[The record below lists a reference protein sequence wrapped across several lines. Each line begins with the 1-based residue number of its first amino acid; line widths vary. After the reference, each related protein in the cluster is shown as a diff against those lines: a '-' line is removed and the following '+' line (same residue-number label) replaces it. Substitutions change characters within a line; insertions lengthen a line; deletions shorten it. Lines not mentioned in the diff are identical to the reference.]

1 MRVNTIKKII
11 AAILAAVLCFGVLP
25 SRSFFNT
32 LSAVVKA
39 ANADSLNEAY
49 ADGTSLMPIG
59 PAFTVDTLLS
69 WEPTNDPDSDYSRS
83 VVPLADRYTGF
94 TVNDYAN
101 PDAKLMVC
109 SLANS
114 KHDATNAQGQES
126 FSSYAFNYWQYATS
140 FVYWSGS
147 KRGQV
152 VVPTGEFTDAAHTNG
167 VPVMGTIF
175 FDWGGNSSV
184 VENFV
189 RNYRSVA
196 DKLIEVMEY
205 YGFDGYFFNEETAVD
220 YTTAGNLRSMIAYMR
235 QQRPNMLIGW
245 YDSITDSGNLSY
257 QDAVNGSNS
266 GWVSAGV
273 NEFFMNYNWT
283 TQDVNTTVSTM
294 QGLGKSQY
302 EAFAGLDVQQNC
314 MNTNFSSNYLL
325 NNNNNK
331 LKLSLALYCPNSTM
345 GLSGD
350 GADFHEV
357 ERQFYVNGGDPR
369 STSSS
374 GWAGMSRFFADHT
387 TIISA
392 PFVTNFNSG
401 HGKAFYIDGVKSRDA
416 EWSYQSV
423 QDVMPTWTWII
434 DSNGQKL
441 SGAYDFEDAYNGGSS
456 IKFYGSLTANK
467 PNNIML
473 YSTNLD
479 INGSTNI
486 AVTAKN
492 DRGLMKL
499 VAYYGDSST
508 SSYANCQKATFALD
522 ASSGGWTTS
531 NVSLASLSGK
541 KLYAIGFE
549 IGGTSNVSDYQVNIG
564 RLAVTDSEAAA
575 ASASNARLEEIIYL
589 DAYTAEAR
597 IKWNGNNASTYEI
610 YRLNADGTRTL
621 IMETP
626 NTAYYIPNL
635 VRNDDQADVTIEVV
649 PVNANGVRGESSR
662 FTIDW
667 PYENGDTEK
676 LSDVT
681 VPVNI
686 CPLAEVT
693 GYSAQNDGEPASKA
707 IDGTSE
713 NGSKWCATNAQ
724 SGWMTIKLDQPRTIK
739 RIRIE
744 HAEYGGEAQNMNT
757 IAFSVQYKSGNNWVT
772 AYSTNNNS
780 SAVTD
785 ELITPV
791 TAQEWRLY
799 ISNSGSSAWGAIR
812 IYEWQMFETT
822 ERNRTDIV
830 LMKFASAKNNKGASD
845 TFSLTHAP
853 TGSTVRLYLR
863 DANGNY
869 TQIAS
874 KEAQS
879 STVSFTGLDYGS
891 DAGRVFYTVQEG
903 KQEESI
909 KLSTAFDAEPGAV
922 KYSITVVQ
930 PANGTVS
937 ASATSATAGTTVK
950 LTATP
955 AEGYTLDYFTL
966 DGARINGDT
975 FIMPA
980 RNVEVSAVF
989 TANAYS
995 ITVVQPTGGTVSA
1008 SATSATAGTTVKLTA
1023 TPAEGYTLDYFTLDG
1038 ARINGNTFSMPARN
1052 VEVSAVFTAN
1062 AYSIT
1067 VVQPTGGTVSA
1078 STTSA
1083 AAGTTIELTATPAE
1097 GYTLDYFTLD
1107 GERING
1113 DTFSMP
1119 ARNVEVSAVF
1129 TANAYSITV
1138 VQPTGGTVSASATS
1152 ATAGTTVKLTA
1163 TPAEGYTLD
1172 YFTLD
1177 GARINGDTFIM
1188 PARNV
1193 EVSAVFTANAYSIT
1207 VVQPTGGTV
1216 SASATSATAGTT
1228 VKLTATP
1235 AEGYTL
1241 DYFTLDGARING
1253 DTFIMPARNVEV
1265 SAVFTANA
1273 YSITVVQ
1280 PTGGTVS
1287 ASATSA
1293 TAGTT
1298 VKLTA
1303 TPAEGYTLDYFTL
1316 DGARINGDTF
1326 IMPARNVEVSA
1337 VFTANAYSITVVQP
1351 AGGTVS
1357 ASKLSAFFGEAVEL
1371 TAVPDEGYELSHYVV
1386 NGAANNGGTFTM
1398 PARDVIVTAVFTKV
1412 AEPSVNLALNA
1423 TIYYSNKKYP
1433 DYAKNGPQHAFDGK
1447 MSDREADKW
1456 HASGVNGWV
1465 AFDIHTPV
1473 ANPILKIYHAGSAG
1487 ENSNL
1492 NTSSWDVY
1500 ILNERYLTEEAYFN
1514 MDRSTQNRVCQIAW
1528 FWKRIHVTTG
1538 NTADISIDHID
1549 MPEARRLFKIN
1560 MRKTNQT
1567 GYPYYLN
1574 VYEIEMYAGN

>member
-205 YGFDGYFFNEETAVD
+205 YGFDGYFFNEETGVD

-257 QDAVNGSNS
+257 QDAVNGYNS

-294 QGLGKSQY
+294 QNLGKSQY

-325 NNNNNK
+325 NNSNK

-499 VAYYGDSST
+499 VAYYGDSNT

-575 ASASNARLEEIIYL
+575 ASVNNARLEEIIYL

-597 IKWNGNNASTYEI
+597 IKWNGNNASSYEI

-693 GYSAQNDGEPASKA
+693 GYSAQNDGEPAWKA

-713 NGSKWCATNAQ
+713 NGSKWCATNAR

-744 HAEYGGEAQNMNT
+744 HAQYGGEAQDMNT

-791 TAQEWRLY
+791 TAQEWRLD

-922 KYSITVVQ
+922 KYSINVVQ
-930 PANGTVS
+930 PANGSVA
-937 ASATSATAGTTVK
+937 ASATFATAGTTIE

-966 DGARINGDT
+966 DGERINGDT

-1008 SATSATAGTTVKLTA
+1008 S
-1023 TPAEGYTLDYFTLDG
+1023 
-1038 ARINGNTFSMPARN
+1038 
-1052 VEVSAVFTAN
+1052 
-1062 AYSIT
+1062 
-1067 VVQPTGGTVSA
+1067 
-1078 STTSA
+1078 
-1083 AAGTTIELTATPAE
+1083 
-1097 GYTLDYFTLD
+1097 
-1107 GERING
+1107 
-1113 DTFSMP
+1113 
-1119 ARNVEVSAVF
+1119 
-1129 TANAYSITV
+1129 
-1138 VQPTGGTVSASATS
+1138 
-1152 ATAGTTVKLTA
+1152 
-1163 TPAEGYTLD
+1163 
-1172 YFTLD
+1172 
-1177 GARINGDTFIM
+1177 
-1188 PARNV
+1188 
-1193 EVSAVFTANAYSIT
+1193 
-1207 VVQPTGGTV
+1207 
-1216 SASATSATAGTT
+1216 
-1228 VKLTATP
+1228 
-1235 AEGYTL
+1235 
-1241 DYFTLDGARING
+1241 
-1253 DTFIMPARNVEV
+1253 
-1265 SAVFTANA
+1265 
-1273 YSITVVQ
+1273 
-1280 PTGGTVS
+1280 
-1287 ASATSA
+1287 
-1293 TAGTT
+1293 
-1298 VKLTA
+1298 
-1303 TPAEGYTLDYFTL
+1303 
-1316 DGARINGDTF
+1316 
-1326 IMPARNVEVSA
+1326 
-1337 VFTANAYSITVVQP
+1337 
-1351 AGGTVS
+1351 
-1357 ASKLSAFFGEAVEL
+1357 KLSAFFGEAVEL

-1386 NGAANNGGTFTM
+1386 NGAANSGGTFTM

-1423 TIYYSNKKYP
+1423 TIYYFNKKYP

-1447 MSDREADKW
+1447 MSDPEADKW

-1473 ANPILKIYHAGSAG
+1473 ANPILKIYHAGSAD
-1487 ENSNL
+1487 EDSNL

-1567 GYPYYLN
+1567 GYPYHLN

>member
-175 FDWGGNSSV
+175 FDWNGDSSV

-205 YGFDGYFFNEETAVD
+205 YGFDGYFFNEETGVD

-257 QDAVNGSNS
+257 QDAVNGYNS

-294 QGLGKSQY
+294 QNLGKSQY

-314 MNTNFSSNYLL
+314 MNTYFSSNYLL
-325 NNNNNK
+325 NNSNK

-508 SSYANCQKATFALD
+508 SSYANCQKVTFALD

-541 KLYAIGFE
+541 KLYALGFE

-597 IKWNGNNASTYEI
+597 IKWNGNNASSYEI

-693 GYSAQNDGEPASKA
+693 GYSAQNDGEPAWKA

-713 NGSKWCATNAQ
+713 NGSKWCATNKQ

-772 AYSTNNNS
+772 VYSTTNNS

-930 PANGTVS
+930 PANGSVAASATSATAGTTVKLTANPAEGYTLDYFTLDGERINGDTFIMPARNVEVS
-937 ASATSATAGTTVK
+937 AVFTANAYSITVVQPTGGSVAASATSATAGTTVK

-995 ITVVQPTGGTVSA
+995 ITVVQPTNGMVAA
-1008 SATSATAGTTVKLTA
+1008 SATSATAGTTVELTA
-1023 TPAEGYTLDYFTLDG
+1023 SPAEGYTLDYFTLDG
-1038 ARINGNTFSMPARN
+1038 ERINGNTFSMPARN

-1067 VVQPTGGTVSA
+1067 VVQPT
-1078 STTSA
+1078 
-1083 AAGTTIELTATPAE
+1083 
-1097 GYTLDYFTLD
+1097 
-1107 GERING
+1107 
-1113 DTFSMP
+1113 
-1119 ARNVEVSAVF
+1119 
-1129 TANAYSITV
+1129 
-1138 VQPTGGTVSASATS
+1138 
-1152 ATAGTTVKLTA
+1152 
-1163 TPAEGYTLD
+1163 
-1172 YFTLD
+1172 
-1177 GARINGDTFIM
+1177 
-1188 PARNV
+1188 
-1193 EVSAVFTANAYSIT
+1193 
-1207 VVQPTGGTV
+1207 
-1216 SASATSATAGTT
+1216 
-1228 VKLTATP
+1228 
-1235 AEGYTL
+1235 
-1241 DYFTLDGARING
+1241 
-1253 DTFIMPARNVEV
+1253 
-1265 SAVFTANA
+1265 
-1273 YSITVVQ
+1273 
-1280 PTGGTVS
+1280 
-1287 ASATSA
+1287 
-1293 TAGTT
+1293 
-1298 VKLTA
+1298 
-1303 TPAEGYTLDYFTL
+1303 
-1316 DGARINGDTF
+1316 
-1326 IMPARNVEVSA
+1326 
-1337 VFTANAYSITVVQP
+1337 
-1351 AGGTVS
+1351 GGTVS

-1423 TIYYSNKKYP
+1423 TVYYSNKKYP

-1456 HASGVNGWV
+1456 HASGINGWV

-1487 ENSNL
+1487 EDSNL

-1567 GYPYYLN
+1567 GYPYHLN

>member
-1 MRVNTIKKII
+1 M
-11 AAILAAVLCFGVLP
+11 IL
-25 SRSFFNT
+25 N
-32 LSAVVKA
+32 
-39 ANADSLNEAY
+39 
-49 ADGTSLMPIG
+49 
-59 PAFTVDTLLS
+59 
-69 WEPTNDPDSDYSRS
+69 
-83 VVPLADRYTGF
+83 
-94 TVNDYAN
+94 
-101 PDAKLMVC
+101 
-109 SLANS
+109 
-114 KHDATNAQGQES
+114 
-126 FSSYAFNYWQYATS
+126 S
-140 FVYWSGS
+140 FV
-147 KRGQV
+147 
-152 VVPTGEFTDAAHTNG
+152 
-167 VPVMGTIF
+167 
-175 FDWGGNSSV
+175 
-184 VENFV
+184 
-189 RNYRSVA
+189 
-196 DKLIEVMEY
+196 
-205 YGFDGYFFNEETAVD
+205 
-220 YTTAGNLRSMIAYMR
+220 
-235 QQRPNMLIGW
+235 
-245 YDSITDSGNLSY
+245 
-257 QDAVNGSNS
+257 
-266 GWVSAGV
+266 
-273 NEFFMNYNWT
+273 
-283 TQDVNTTVSTM
+283 TV
-294 QGLGKSQY
+294 
-302 EAFAGLDVQQNC
+302 
-314 MNTNFSSNYLL
+314 
-325 NNNNNK
+325 
-331 LKLSLALYCPNSTM
+331 
-345 GLSGD
+345 
-350 GADFHEV
+350 
-357 ERQFYVNGGDPR
+357 
-369 STSSS
+369 
-374 GWAGMSRFFADHT
+374 
-387 TIISA
+387 
-392 PFVTNFNSG
+392 
-401 HGKAFYIDGVKSRDA
+401 
-416 EWSYQSV
+416 
-423 QDVMPTWTWII
+423 
-434 DSNGQKL
+434 
-441 SGAYDFEDAYNGGSS
+441 
-456 IKFYGSLTANK
+456 
-467 PNNIML
+467 
-473 YSTNLD
+473 
-479 INGSTNI
+479 
-486 AVTAKN
+486 
-492 DRGLMKL
+492 
-499 VAYYGDSST
+499 
-508 SSYANCQKATFALD
+508 
-522 ASSGGWTTS
+522 
-531 NVSLASLSGK
+531 
-541 KLYAIGFE
+541 
-549 IGGTSNVSDYQVNIG
+549 YQVNIG

-635 VRNDDQADVTIEVV
+635 VRNDDQADVTVEVV

-693 GYSAQNDGEPASKA
+693 GYSAQNDGEPAWKA

-713 NGSKWCATNAQ
+713 NGSKWCATNKQ

-744 HAEYGGEAQNMNT
+744 HAEYGGESQDMNT

-772 AYSTNNNS
+772 VYSTNSNS

-799 ISNSGSSAWGAIR
+799 INNSGSSAWGAIR
-812 IYEWQMFETT
+812 IYEWQMFEST
-822 ERNRTDIV
+822 ERERSDIV

-930 PANGTVS
+930 PTGGSVA

-950 LTATP
+950 LTANP

-966 DGARINGDT
+966 DGERINGDT
-975 FIMPA
+975 FTMPA

-1008 SATSATAGTTVKLTA
+1008 SATSATAGTTIELTA

-1038 ARINGNTFSMPARN
+1038 ARINGN
-1052 VEVSAVFTAN
+1052 
-1062 AYSIT
+1062 
-1067 VVQPTGGTVSA
+1067 
-1078 STTSA
+1078 
-1083 AAGTTIELTATPAE
+1083 
-1097 GYTLDYFTLD
+1097 
-1107 GERING
+1107 
-1113 DTFSMP
+1113 
-1119 ARNVEVSAVF
+1119 
-1129 TANAYSITV
+1129 
-1138 VQPTGGTVSASATS
+1138 
-1152 ATAGTTVKLTA
+1152 
-1163 TPAEGYTLD
+1163 
-1172 YFTLD
+1172 
-1177 GARINGDTFIM
+1177 TFIM

-1207 VVQPTGGTV
+1207 VVQPT
-1216 SASATSATAGTT
+1216 
-1228 VKLTATP
+1228 
-1235 AEGYTL
+1235 
-1241 DYFTLDGARING
+1241 
-1253 DTFIMPARNVEV
+1253 
-1265 SAVFTANA
+1265 
-1273 YSITVVQ
+1273 
-1280 PTGGTVS
+1280 
-1287 ASATSA
+1287 
-1293 TAGTT
+1293 
-1298 VKLTA
+1298 
-1303 TPAEGYTLDYFTL
+1303 
-1316 DGARINGDTF
+1316 
-1326 IMPARNVEVSA
+1326 
-1337 VFTANAYSITVVQP
+1337 
-1351 AGGTVS
+1351 GGTVS

-1447 MSDREADKW
+1447 MSDPEADKW

-1487 ENSNL
+1487 EASNL

-1528 FWKRIHVTTG
+1528 FWKRVHVTTG
-1538 NTADISIDHID
+1538 NTADISVDHID

-1567 GYPYYLN
+1567 GYPYHLN

>member
-1 MRVNTIKKII
+1 M
-11 AAILAAVLCFGVLP
+11 IL
-25 SRSFFNT
+25 N
-32 LSAVVKA
+32 
-39 ANADSLNEAY
+39 
-49 ADGTSLMPIG
+49 
-59 PAFTVDTLLS
+59 
-69 WEPTNDPDSDYSRS
+69 
-83 VVPLADRYTGF
+83 
-94 TVNDYAN
+94 
-101 PDAKLMVC
+101 
-109 SLANS
+109 
-114 KHDATNAQGQES
+114 
-126 FSSYAFNYWQYATS
+126 S
-140 FVYWSGS
+140 FV
-147 KRGQV
+147 
-152 VVPTGEFTDAAHTNG
+152 
-167 VPVMGTIF
+167 
-175 FDWGGNSSV
+175 
-184 VENFV
+184 
-189 RNYRSVA
+189 
-196 DKLIEVMEY
+196 
-205 YGFDGYFFNEETAVD
+205 
-220 YTTAGNLRSMIAYMR
+220 
-235 QQRPNMLIGW
+235 
-245 YDSITDSGNLSY
+245 
-257 QDAVNGSNS
+257 
-266 GWVSAGV
+266 
-273 NEFFMNYNWT
+273 
-283 TQDVNTTVSTM
+283 TV
-294 QGLGKSQY
+294 
-302 EAFAGLDVQQNC
+302 
-314 MNTNFSSNYLL
+314 
-325 NNNNNK
+325 
-331 LKLSLALYCPNSTM
+331 
-345 GLSGD
+345 
-350 GADFHEV
+350 
-357 ERQFYVNGGDPR
+357 
-369 STSSS
+369 
-374 GWAGMSRFFADHT
+374 
-387 TIISA
+387 
-392 PFVTNFNSG
+392 
-401 HGKAFYIDGVKSRDA
+401 
-416 EWSYQSV
+416 
-423 QDVMPTWTWII
+423 
-434 DSNGQKL
+434 
-441 SGAYDFEDAYNGGSS
+441 
-456 IKFYGSLTANK
+456 
-467 PNNIML
+467 
-473 YSTNLD
+473 
-479 INGSTNI
+479 
-486 AVTAKN
+486 
-492 DRGLMKL
+492 
-499 VAYYGDSST
+499 
-508 SSYANCQKATFALD
+508 
-522 ASSGGWTTS
+522 
-531 NVSLASLSGK
+531 
-541 KLYAIGFE
+541 
-549 IGGTSNVSDYQVNIG
+549 YQVNIG

-693 GYSAQNDGEPASKA
+693 GYSAQNDGEPAWKA

-713 NGSKWCATNAQ
+713 NGSKWCATNKQ

-744 HAEYGGEAQNMNT
+744 HAQYGGEAEDMNT

-772 AYSTNNNS
+772 VYSTNNNS

-922 KYSITVVQ
+922 KYSINVVQ
-930 PANGTVS
+930 PANGSVA

-950 LTATP
+950 LTA
-955 AEGYTLDYFTL
+955 
-966 DGARINGDT
+966 
-975 FIMPA
+975 
-980 RNVEVSAVF
+980 S
-989 TANAYS
+989 
-995 ITVVQPTGGTVSA
+995 
-1008 SATSATAGTTVKLTA
+1008 
-1023 TPAEGYTLDYFTLDG
+1023 
-1038 ARINGNTFSMPARN
+1038 
-1052 VEVSAVFTAN
+1052 
-1062 AYSIT
+1062 
-1067 VVQPTGGTVSA
+1067 
-1078 STTSA
+1078 
-1083 AAGTTIELTATPAE
+1083 
-1097 GYTLDYFTLD
+1097 
-1107 GERING
+1107 
-1113 DTFSMP
+1113 
-1119 ARNVEVSAVF
+1119 
-1129 TANAYSITV
+1129 
-1138 VQPTGGTVSASATS
+1138 
-1152 ATAGTTVKLTA
+1152 
-1163 TPAEGYTLD
+1163 
-1172 YFTLD
+1172 
-1177 GARINGDTFIM
+1177 
-1188 PARNV
+1188 
-1193 EVSAVFTANAYSIT
+1193 
-1207 VVQPTGGTV
+1207 
-1216 SASATSATAGTT
+1216 
-1228 VKLTATP
+1228 
-1235 AEGYTL
+1235 
-1241 DYFTLDGARING
+1241 
-1253 DTFIMPARNVEV
+1253 
-1265 SAVFTANA
+1265 
-1273 YSITVVQ
+1273 
-1280 PTGGTVS
+1280 
-1287 ASATSA
+1287 
-1293 TAGTT
+1293 
-1298 VKLTA
+1298 
-1303 TPAEGYTLDYFTL
+1303 PAEGYTLDYFTL

-1351 AGGTVS
+1351 ANGTVS

-1447 MSDREADKW
+1447 MSDPEADKW
-1456 HASGVNGWV
+1456 HASGINGWV

-1473 ANPILKIYHAGSAG
+1473 ANPILKIYHAGYAG
-1487 ENSNL
+1487 EGSDL

>member
-11 AAILAAVLCFGVLP
+11 AAILAAVFCFGVLP

-235 QQRPNMLIGW
+235 QKRPDMLIGW

-294 QGLGKSQY
+294 QNLGKSQY

-325 NNNNNK
+325 NNSNK

-369 STSSS
+369 NTSSS

-522 ASSGGWTTS
+522 ASSGSWTTS

-597 IKWNGNNASTYEI
+597 IKWNGNNASSYEI

-693 GYSAQNDGEPASKA
+693 GYSAQNDGEPAWKA

-713 NGSKWCATNAQ
+713 NGSKWCATNKQ

-744 HAEYGGEAQNMNT
+744 HAEYGGEAQDMNT

-772 AYSTNNNS
+772 VYSTNNNS

-922 KYSITVVQ
+922 KYSINVVQ
-930 PANGTVS
+930 PANGSVA
-937 ASATSATAGTTVK
+937 ASATSAAAGTTIE
-950 LTATP
+950 LTANP

-1008 SATSATAGTTVKLTA
+1008 S
-1023 TPAEGYTLDYFTLDG
+1023 
-1038 ARINGNTFSMPARN
+1038 
-1052 VEVSAVFTAN
+1052 
-1062 AYSIT
+1062 
-1067 VVQPTGGTVSA
+1067 
-1078 STTSA
+1078 
-1083 AAGTTIELTATPAE
+1083 
-1097 GYTLDYFTLD
+1097 
-1107 GERING
+1107 
-1113 DTFSMP
+1113 
-1119 ARNVEVSAVF
+1119 
-1129 TANAYSITV
+1129 
-1138 VQPTGGTVSASATS
+1138 
-1152 ATAGTTVKLTA
+1152 
-1163 TPAEGYTLD
+1163 
-1172 YFTLD
+1172 
-1177 GARINGDTFIM
+1177 
-1188 PARNV
+1188 
-1193 EVSAVFTANAYSIT
+1193 
-1207 VVQPTGGTV
+1207 
-1216 SASATSATAGTT
+1216 
-1228 VKLTATP
+1228 
-1235 AEGYTL
+1235 
-1241 DYFTLDGARING
+1241 
-1253 DTFIMPARNVEV
+1253 
-1265 SAVFTANA
+1265 
-1273 YSITVVQ
+1273 
-1280 PTGGTVS
+1280 
-1287 ASATSA
+1287 
-1293 TAGTT
+1293 
-1298 VKLTA
+1298 
-1303 TPAEGYTLDYFTL
+1303 
-1316 DGARINGDTF
+1316 
-1326 IMPARNVEVSA
+1326 
-1337 VFTANAYSITVVQP
+1337 
-1351 AGGTVS
+1351 
-1357 ASKLSAFFGEAVEL
+1357 KLSAFFGEAVEL

-1386 NGAANNGGTFTM
+1386 NGAANSGGTFTM

-1423 TIYYSNKKYP
+1423 TIYYFNKKYP

-1447 MSDREADKW
+1447 MSDPEADKW

-1473 ANPILKIYHAGSAG
+1473 ANPILKIYHAGSAD
-1487 ENSNL
+1487 EDSNL

-1538 NTADISIDHID
+1538 NTADISVDHID

-1567 GYPYYLN
+1567 GYPYHLN

>member
-1 MRVNTIKKII
+1 
-11 AAILAAVLCFGVLP
+11 
-25 SRSFFNT
+25 
-32 LSAVVKA
+32 
-39 ANADSLNEAY
+39 
-49 ADGTSLMPIG
+49 
-59 PAFTVDTLLS
+59 
-69 WEPTNDPDSDYSRS
+69 
-83 VVPLADRYTGF
+83 
-94 TVNDYAN
+94 
-101 PDAKLMVC
+101 
-109 SLANS
+109 
-114 KHDATNAQGQES
+114 
-126 FSSYAFNYWQYATS
+126 
-140 FVYWSGS
+140 
-147 KRGQV
+147 
-152 VVPTGEFTDAAHTNG
+152 
-167 VPVMGTIF
+167 
-175 FDWGGNSSV
+175 
-184 VENFV
+184 
-189 RNYRSVA
+189 
-196 DKLIEVMEY
+196 
-205 YGFDGYFFNEETAVD
+205 
-220 YTTAGNLRSMIAYMR
+220 
-235 QQRPNMLIGW
+235 
-245 YDSITDSGNLSY
+245 
-257 QDAVNGSNS
+257 
-266 GWVSAGV
+266 
-273 NEFFMNYNWT
+273 
-283 TQDVNTTVSTM
+283 
-294 QGLGKSQY
+294 
-302 EAFAGLDVQQNC
+302 
-314 MNTNFSSNYLL
+314 
-325 NNNNNK
+325 
-331 LKLSLALYCPNSTM
+331 
-345 GLSGD
+345 
-350 GADFHEV
+350 
-357 ERQFYVNGGDPR
+357 
-369 STSSS
+369 
-374 GWAGMSRFFADHT
+374 
-387 TIISA
+387 
-392 PFVTNFNSG
+392 
-401 HGKAFYIDGVKSRDA
+401 
-416 EWSYQSV
+416 
-423 QDVMPTWTWII
+423 
-434 DSNGQKL
+434 
-441 SGAYDFEDAYNGGSS
+441 
-456 IKFYGSLTANK
+456 
-467 PNNIML
+467 ML

-499 VAYYGDSST
+499 VAYYGDSNT

-549 IGGTSNVSDYQVNIG
+549 IGGTSNVYDYQVNIG

-597 IKWNGNNASTYEI
+597 IKWNGNNASSYEI

-693 GYSAQNDGEPASKA
+693 GYSAQNDGEPAWKA

-713 NGSKWCATNAQ
+713 NGSKWCATNAR

-744 HAEYGGEAQNMNT
+744 HAQYGGEAQNMNT

-772 AYSTNNNS
+772 VYSTNNNS

-799 ISNSGSSAWGAIR
+799 INNSGSSAWGAIR
-812 IYEWQMFETT
+812 IYEWQMFEST
-822 ERNRTDIV
+822 ERERSDIV
-830 LMKFASAKNNKGASD
+830 LMKFASAKNNTGASD

-922 KYSITVVQ
+922 KYSINVVQ
-930 PANGTVS
+930 PANGSVS

-950 LTATP
+950 LTANP

-975 FIMPA
+975 FITPA

-1008 SATSATAGTTVKLTA
+1008 SATSA
-1023 TPAEGYTLDYFTLDG
+1023 
-1038 ARINGNTFSMPARN
+1038 
-1052 VEVSAVFTAN
+1052 
-1062 AYSIT
+1062 
-1067 VVQPTGGTVSA
+1067 
-1078 STTSA
+1078 
-1083 AAGTTIELTATPAE
+1083 AAGATIELTAIPAE

-1113 DTFSMP
+1113 
-1119 ARNVEVSAVF
+1119 N
-1129 TANAYSITV
+1129 
-1138 VQPTGGTVSASATS
+1138 
-1152 ATAGTTVKLTA
+1152 
-1163 TPAEGYTLD
+1163 
-1172 YFTLD
+1172 
-1177 GARINGDTFIM
+1177 TFIM

-1207 VVQPTGGTV
+1207 VVQPT
-1216 SASATSATAGTT
+1216 
-1228 VKLTATP
+1228 
-1235 AEGYTL
+1235 
-1241 DYFTLDGARING
+1241 
-1253 DTFIMPARNVEV
+1253 
-1265 SAVFTANA
+1265 
-1273 YSITVVQ
+1273 
-1280 PTGGTVS
+1280 
-1287 ASATSA
+1287 
-1293 TAGTT
+1293 
-1298 VKLTA
+1298 
-1303 TPAEGYTLDYFTL
+1303 
-1316 DGARINGDTF
+1316 
-1326 IMPARNVEVSA
+1326 
-1337 VFTANAYSITVVQP
+1337 
-1351 AGGTVS
+1351 GGTVS

-1423 TIYYSNKKYP
+1423 TVYYSNKKYP

-1456 HASGVNGWV
+1456 HASGINGWV

-1487 ENSNL
+1487 EDSNL

-1567 GYPYYLN
+1567 GYPYHLN

>member
-11 AAILAAVLCFGVLP
+11 AAILAAVFCFGVLP

-235 QQRPNMLIGW
+235 QKRPDMLIGW

-294 QGLGKSQY
+294 QNLGKSQY

-325 NNNNNK
+325 NNSNK

-369 STSSS
+369 NTSSS

-522 ASSGGWTTS
+522 ASSGSWTTS

-693 GYSAQNDGEPASKA
+693 GYSAQNDGEPAWKA

-713 NGSKWCATNAQ
+713 NGSKWCATNKQ

-744 HAEYGGEAQNMNT
+744 HAEYGGEAQDMNT

-772 AYSTNNNS
+772 VYSTNNNS

-799 ISNSGSSAWGAIR
+799 INNSGSSAWGAIR

-922 KYSITVVQ
+922 KYSINVVQ
-930 PANGTVS
+930 PANGSVA

-950 LTATP
+950 LTANP

-1008 SATSATAGTTVKLTA
+1008 SATSAAAGTTV
-1023 TPAEGYTLDYFTLDG
+1023 
-1038 ARINGNTFSMPARN
+1038 
-1052 VEVSAVFTAN
+1052 
-1062 AYSIT
+1062 
-1067 VVQPTGGTVSA
+1067 
-1078 STTSA
+1078 
-1083 AAGTTIELTATPAE
+1083 ELTATPAE

-1107 GERING
+1107 GE
-1113 DTFSMP
+1113 
-1119 ARNVEVSAVF
+1119 
-1129 TANAYSITV
+1129 
-1138 VQPTGGTVSASATS
+1138 
-1152 ATAGTTVKLTA
+1152 
-1163 TPAEGYTLD
+1163 
-1172 YFTLD
+1172 
-1177 GARINGDTFIM
+1177 RINGDTFIM

-1216 SASATSATAGTT
+1216 SAS
-1228 VKLTATP
+1228 
-1235 AEGYTL
+1235 
-1241 DYFTLDGARING
+1241 
-1253 DTFIMPARNVEV
+1253 
-1265 SAVFTANA
+1265 
-1273 YSITVVQ
+1273 
-1280 PTGGTVS
+1280 
-1287 ASATSA
+1287 
-1293 TAGTT
+1293 
-1298 VKLTA
+1298 
-1303 TPAEGYTLDYFTL
+1303 
-1316 DGARINGDTF
+1316 
-1326 IMPARNVEVSA
+1326 
-1337 VFTANAYSITVVQP
+1337 
-1351 AGGTVS
+1351 
-1357 ASKLSAFFGEAVEL
+1357 KLSAFFGEAVEL

-1386 NGAANNGGTFTM
+1386 NGAANSGGTFTM

-1423 TIYYSNKKYP
+1423 TIYYFNKKYP

-1447 MSDREADKW
+1447 MSDPEADKW

-1473 ANPILKIYHAGSAG
+1473 ANPILKIYHAGSAD
-1487 ENSNL
+1487 EDSNL

-1538 NTADISIDHID
+1538 NTADISVDHID

-1567 GYPYYLN
+1567 GYPYHLN

>member
-11 AAILAAVLCFGVLP
+11 AAILAAVFCFGVLP
-25 SRSFFNT
+25 SRSFFST
-32 LSAVVKA
+32 LSAIVKA

-693 GYSAQNDGEPASKA
+693 GYSAQNDGEPAWKA

-713 NGSKWCATNAQ
+713 NGSKWCATNKQ

-744 HAEYGGEAQNMNT
+744 HAQYGGEAQNMNT

-772 AYSTNNNS
+772 VYSTNSNS

-922 KYSITVVQ
+922 KYSINVVQ
-930 PANGTVS
+930 PANGSVS
-937 ASATSATAGTTVK
+937 ASATSATAGTTIE
-950 LTATP
+950 LAATP
-955 AEGYTLDYFTL
+955 SEGYTLDYFTL
-966 DGARINGDT
+966 DGERINGDT

-1023 TPAEGYTLDYFTLDG
+1023 NPAEGYTLDYFTLDG
-1038 ARINGNTFSMPARN
+1038 ARINGDTFIMPARN

-1067 VVQPTGGTVSA
+1067 VVQPT
-1078 STTSA
+1078 
-1083 AAGTTIELTATPAE
+1083 
-1097 GYTLDYFTLD
+1097 
-1107 GERING
+1107 N
-1113 DTFSMP
+1113 
-1119 ARNVEVSAVF
+1119 
-1129 TANAYSITV
+1129 
-1138 VQPTGGTVSASATS
+1138 GTVSASATF
-1152 ATAGTTVKLTA
+1152 ATAGTTIELTA

-1207 VVQPTGGTV
+1207 VVQPT
-1216 SASATSATAGTT
+1216 
-1228 VKLTATP
+1228 
-1235 AEGYTL
+1235 
-1241 DYFTLDGARING
+1241 
-1253 DTFIMPARNVEV
+1253 
-1265 SAVFTANA
+1265 
-1273 YSITVVQ
+1273 
-1280 PTGGTVS
+1280 
-1287 ASATSA
+1287 
-1293 TAGTT
+1293 
-1298 VKLTA
+1298 
-1303 TPAEGYTLDYFTL
+1303 
-1316 DGARINGDTF
+1316 
-1326 IMPARNVEVSA
+1326 
-1337 VFTANAYSITVVQP
+1337 
-1351 AGGTVS
+1351 GGTVS

-1423 TIYYSNKKYP
+1423 TVYYSNKKYP

-1447 MSDREADKW
+1447 MSDPEADKW
-1456 HASGVNGWV
+1456 HASGINGWV

-1473 ANPILKIYHAGSAG
+1473 ANPILKIYHAGFAG
-1487 ENSNL
+1487 EGSDL

-1567 GYPYYLN
+1567 GYPYHLN

>member
-205 YGFDGYFFNEETAVD
+205 YGFDGYFFNEETGVD

-257 QDAVNGSNS
+257 QDAVNGYNS

-294 QGLGKSQY
+294 QNLGKSQY

-314 MNTNFSSNYLL
+314 MNTYFSSNYLL
-325 NNNNNK
+325 NNSNK

-508 SSYANCQKATFALD
+508 SSYANCEKATFALD

-597 IKWNGNNASTYEI
+597 IKWNGNNASSYEI

-626 NTAYYIPNL
+626 NTAYYIP
-635 VRNDDQADVTIEVV
+635 
-649 PVNANGVRGESSR
+649 
-662 FTIDW
+662 
-667 PYENGDTEK
+667 
-676 LSDVT
+676 
-681 VPVNI
+681 
-686 CPLAEVT
+686 
-693 GYSAQNDGEPASKA
+693 
-707 IDGTSE
+707 
-713 NGSKWCATNAQ
+713 
-724 SGWMTIKLDQPRTIK
+724 
-739 RIRIE
+739 
-744 HAEYGGEAQNMNT
+744 
-757 IAFSVQYKSGNNWVT
+757 
-772 AYSTNNNS
+772 
-780 SAVTD
+780 
-785 ELITPV
+785 
-791 TAQEWRLY
+791 
-799 ISNSGSSAWGAIR
+799 
-812 IYEWQMFETT
+812 
-822 ERNRTDIV
+822 
-830 LMKFASAKNNKGASD
+830 KGASD

-869 TQIAS
+869 AQIAS

-922 KYSITVVQ
+922 KYSINVVQ
-930 PANGTVS
+930 PTGGSVA

-966 DGARINGDT
+966 DGERINGNT

-995 ITVVQPTGGTVSA
+995 ITVVQPTGGSVAA
-1008 SATSATAGTTVKLTA
+1008 SA
-1023 TPAEGYTLDYFTLDG
+1023 
-1038 ARINGNTFSMPARN
+1038 
-1052 VEVSAVFTAN
+1052 
-1062 AYSIT
+1062 
-1067 VVQPTGGTVSA
+1067 
-1078 STTSA
+1078 TSA
-1083 AAGTTIELTATPAE
+1083 AAGTIIELAATPAE

-1107 GERING
+1107 GE
-1113 DTFSMP
+1113 
-1119 ARNVEVSAVF
+1119 
-1129 TANAYSITV
+1129 
-1138 VQPTGGTVSASATS
+1138 
-1152 ATAGTTVKLTA
+1152 
-1163 TPAEGYTLD
+1163 
-1172 YFTLD
+1172 
-1177 GARINGDTFIM
+1177 
-1188 PARNV
+1188 
-1193 EVSAVFTANAYSIT
+1193 
-1207 VVQPTGGTV
+1207 
-1216 SASATSATAGTT
+1216 
-1228 VKLTATP
+1228 
-1235 AEGYTL
+1235 
-1241 DYFTLDGARING
+1241 
-1253 DTFIMPARNVEV
+1253 
-1265 SAVFTANA
+1265 
-1273 YSITVVQ
+1273 
-1280 PTGGTVS
+1280 
-1287 ASATSA
+1287 
-1293 TAGTT
+1293 
-1298 VKLTA
+1298 
-1303 TPAEGYTLDYFTL
+1303 
-1316 DGARINGDTF
+1316 RINGDTF

-1351 AGGTVS
+1351 AGGTVSASATSAAAGTTVKLTATPAEGYTLDYFTLDGERINGDTFIMPARNVEVSAVFTANAYSITVVQPANGTVS

-1447 MSDREADKW
+1447 MSDPEADKW
-1456 HASGVNGWV
+1456 HASGINGWV

-1487 ENSNL
+1487 EVSNL

>member
-1 MRVNTIKKII
+1 MKNIKKLLSLLLCGIMLFGMFPASLFAADGDTGDGSGTISETFVPEITWKRTFEYEHRHDTAANQHTNLGGLYAGDKTAYLSTESKTENSVTTYKNKVHWDWATLSGHFNGRTDDVDDSTHKVWDYGHTDVQYADPVKASITNPINSTSTIGGVGII
-11 AAILAAVLCFGVLP
+11 PYAPSAGEQAIFAATWNNRAAQDFKASSVDGTGIYYSDNYVSVKKGQMDIGYGKKSNDSTISTFSGKSYTARRFSGSFVWPEGYTLSDSIELVSKNDSYYQEIYDKIEADPDLKAAFGGKKVVAINDDMFVFVYKDGEQLTENNYSDYLAFFAGTAGKGVWSWPNADPQDASHGGSGVGWGGEWNVTEPATYGDKYASKAFYKVLP
-25 SRSFFNT
+25 NLDTAGKNRSNSMLSKTLIGKEATDNT
-32 LSAVVKA
+32 A
-39 ANADSLNEAY
+39 ATAGMMAL
-49 ADGTSLMPIG
+49 
-59 PAFTVDTLLS
+59 
-69 WEPTNDPDSDYSRS
+69 SDYWYSFMDGNAIS
-83 VVPLADRYTGF
+83 TVLNNKYGTTGINVGD
-94 TVNDYAN
+94 TVHIDIYCI
-101 PDAKLMVC
+101 DMDKV
-109 SLANS
+109 
-114 KHDATNAQGQES
+114 G
-126 FSSYAFNYWQYATS
+126 
-140 FVYWSGS
+140 G
-147 KRGQV
+147 
-152 VVPTGEFTDAAHTNG
+152 
-167 VPVMGTIF
+167 IF

-235 QQRPNMLIGW
+235 QQKPNMLIGW

-294 QGLGKSQY
+294 QNLGKSQY

-314 MNTNFSSNYLL
+314 MNTYFSSNYLL
-325 NNNNNK
+325 NNK

-369 STSSS
+369 STFSS

-387 TIISA
+387 TIVSA

-423 QDVMPTWTWII
+423 QDVIPTWTWII

-499 VAYYGDSST
+499 VVYYGDSST

-597 IKWNGNNASTYEI
+597 IKWNGNNASSYEI

-635 VRNDDQADVTIEVV
+635 VRNDDQADVTVEVV

-693 GYSAQNDGEPASKA
+693 GYSAQNDGEPAWKA

-713 NGSKWCATNAQ
+713 NGSKWCATNKQ

-772 AYSTNNNS
+772 VYSTNSNS

-812 IYEWQMFETT
+812 IYEWQMFEST
-822 ERNRTDIV
+822 ERERSDIV

-903 KQEESI
+903 VQEESI

-922 KYSITVVQ
+922 KYSINVVQ
-930 PANGTVS
+930 PANGSVA
-937 ASATSATAGTTVK
+937 ASA
-950 LTATP
+950 
-955 AEGYTLDYFTL
+955 
-966 DGARINGDT
+966 
-975 FIMPA
+975 
-980 RNVEVSAVF
+980 
-989 TANAYS
+989 
-995 ITVVQPTGGTVSA
+995 
-1008 SATSATAGTTVKLTA
+1008 
-1023 TPAEGYTLDYFTLDG
+1023 
-1038 ARINGNTFSMPARN
+1038 
-1052 VEVSAVFTAN
+1052 
-1062 AYSIT
+1062 
-1067 VVQPTGGTVSA
+1067 
-1078 STTSA
+1078 TSA
-1083 AAGTTIELTATPAE
+1083 AAGTIIELAATPAE

-1113 DTFSMP
+1113 DTF
-1119 ARNVEVSAVF
+1119 
-1129 TANAYSITV
+1129 
-1138 VQPTGGTVSASATS
+1138 
-1152 ATAGTTVKLTA
+1152 
-1163 TPAEGYTLD
+1163 
-1172 YFTLD
+1172 
-1177 GARINGDTFIM
+1177 IM

-1193 EVSAVFTANAYSIT
+1193 
-1207 VVQPTGGTV
+1207 
-1216 SASATSATAGTT
+1216 
-1228 VKLTATP
+1228 
-1235 AEGYTL
+1235 
-1241 DYFTLDGARING
+1241 D
-1253 DTFIMPARNVEV
+1253 V

-1423 TIYYSNKKYP
+1423 TVYYSNKKYP

-1447 MSDREADKW
+1447 MSDPEADKW
-1456 HASGVNGWV
+1456 HASGINGWV

-1473 ANPILKIYHAGSAG
+1473 ANPILKIYHAGFAG
-1487 ENSNL
+1487 EGSDL

-1528 FWKRIHVTTG
+1528 FWKRVHVTTG

-1567 GYPYYLN
+1567 GYPYHLN

>member
-25 SRSFFNT
+25 SRSFFST

-235 QQRPNMLIGW
+235 QQKPNMLIGW

-294 QGLGKSQY
+294 QNLGKSQY

-325 NNNNNK
+325 NNSNK

-693 GYSAQNDGEPASKA
+693 GYSAQNDGEPAWKA

-713 NGSKWCATNAQ
+713 NGSKWCATNKQ

-744 HAEYGGEAQNMNT
+744 HAEYGGESKDMNT

-772 AYSTNNNS
+772 VYSTNSNS

-812 IYEWQMFETT
+812 IYEWQMFETP

-874 KEAQS
+874 KETQS

-922 KYSITVVQ
+922 KYSINVVQ
-930 PANGTVS
+930 PANGSVA
-937 ASATSATAGTTVK
+937 ASATSATAGTTIE

-995 ITVVQPTGGTVSA
+995 ITVVQPTGGSVAA
-1008 SATSATAGTTVKLTA
+1008 SA
-1023 TPAEGYTLDYFTLDG
+1023 
-1038 ARINGNTFSMPARN
+1038 
-1052 VEVSAVFTAN
+1052 
-1062 AYSIT
+1062 
-1067 VVQPTGGTVSA
+1067 
-1078 STTSA
+1078 TSA
-1083 AAGTTIELTATPAE
+1083 AAGTTVELTA
-1097 GYTLDYFTLD
+1097 
-1107 GERING
+1107 N
-1113 DTFSMP
+1113 
-1119 ARNVEVSAVF
+1119 
-1129 TANAYSITV
+1129 
-1138 VQPTGGTVSASATS
+1138 
-1152 ATAGTTVKLTA
+1152 
-1163 TPAEGYTLD
+1163 PAEGYTLD

-1193 EVSAVFTANAYSIT
+1193 EVSAVFTANAYGIT
-1207 VVQPTGGTV
+1207 VVQPANGSV
-1216 SASATSATAGTT
+1216 AASATSATAGTT
-1228 VKLTATP
+1228 VKLTANP

-1241 DYFTLDGARING
+1241 DYFTLDGERING

-1280 PTGGTVS
+1280 PT
-1287 ASATSA
+1287 
-1293 TAGTT
+1293 
-1298 VKLTA
+1298 
-1303 TPAEGYTLDYFTL
+1303 
-1316 DGARINGDTF
+1316 
-1326 IMPARNVEVSA
+1326 
-1337 VFTANAYSITVVQP
+1337 
-1351 AGGTVS
+1351 GGTVS

-1423 TIYYSNKKYP
+1423 TVYYSNKKYP

-1456 HASGVNGWV
+1456 HASGINGWV

-1487 ENSNL
+1487 EDSNL

-1567 GYPYYLN
+1567 GYPYHLN

>member
-1 MRVNTIKKII
+1 M
-11 AAILAAVLCFGVLP
+11 IL
-25 SRSFFNT
+25 N
-32 LSAVVKA
+32 
-39 ANADSLNEAY
+39 
-49 ADGTSLMPIG
+49 
-59 PAFTVDTLLS
+59 
-69 WEPTNDPDSDYSRS
+69 
-83 VVPLADRYTGF
+83 
-94 TVNDYAN
+94 
-101 PDAKLMVC
+101 
-109 SLANS
+109 
-114 KHDATNAQGQES
+114 
-126 FSSYAFNYWQYATS
+126 S
-140 FVYWSGS
+140 FV
-147 KRGQV
+147 
-152 VVPTGEFTDAAHTNG
+152 
-167 VPVMGTIF
+167 
-175 FDWGGNSSV
+175 
-184 VENFV
+184 
-189 RNYRSVA
+189 
-196 DKLIEVMEY
+196 
-205 YGFDGYFFNEETAVD
+205 
-220 YTTAGNLRSMIAYMR
+220 
-235 QQRPNMLIGW
+235 
-245 YDSITDSGNLSY
+245 
-257 QDAVNGSNS
+257 
-266 GWVSAGV
+266 
-273 NEFFMNYNWT
+273 
-283 TQDVNTTVSTM
+283 TV
-294 QGLGKSQY
+294 
-302 EAFAGLDVQQNC
+302 
-314 MNTNFSSNYLL
+314 
-325 NNNNNK
+325 
-331 LKLSLALYCPNSTM
+331 
-345 GLSGD
+345 
-350 GADFHEV
+350 
-357 ERQFYVNGGDPR
+357 
-369 STSSS
+369 
-374 GWAGMSRFFADHT
+374 
-387 TIISA
+387 
-392 PFVTNFNSG
+392 
-401 HGKAFYIDGVKSRDA
+401 
-416 EWSYQSV
+416 
-423 QDVMPTWTWII
+423 
-434 DSNGQKL
+434 
-441 SGAYDFEDAYNGGSS
+441 
-456 IKFYGSLTANK
+456 
-467 PNNIML
+467 
-473 YSTNLD
+473 
-479 INGSTNI
+479 
-486 AVTAKN
+486 
-492 DRGLMKL
+492 
-499 VAYYGDSST
+499 
-508 SSYANCQKATFALD
+508 
-522 ASSGGWTTS
+522 
-531 NVSLASLSGK
+531 
-541 KLYAIGFE
+541 
-549 IGGTSNVSDYQVNIG
+549 YQVNIG

-597 IKWNGNNASTYEI
+597 IKWNGNNASSYEI

-635 VRNDDQADVTIEVV
+635 VRNDDQADVTVEVV

-667 PYENGDTEK
+667 PYENGDTER
-676 LSDVT
+676 LSDIT
-681 VPVNI
+681 EPVNV
-686 CPLAEVT
+686 CLNATVT
-693 GYSAQNDGEPASKA
+693 GYSAQNDGEPAWKA

-713 NGSKWCATNAQ
+713 NGSKWCATNAR

-744 HAEYGGEAQNMNT
+744 HAQYGGEAQNMNT

-922 KYSITVVQ
+922 KYSINVVQ
-930 PANGTVS
+930 PANGSVA
-937 ASATSATAGTTVK
+937 ASATFATAGTTIE

-966 DGARINGDT
+966 DGERINGDT

-1008 SATSATAGTTVKLTA
+1008 SATSATAGTT
-1023 TPAEGYTLDYFTLDG
+1023 
-1038 ARINGNTFSMPARN
+1038 
-1052 VEVSAVFTAN
+1052 
-1062 AYSIT
+1062 
-1067 VVQPTGGTVSA
+1067 
-1078 STTSA
+1078 
-1083 AAGTTIELTATPAE
+1083 IELTATPAE

-1107 GERING
+1107 GE
-1113 DTFSMP
+1113 
-1119 ARNVEVSAVF
+1119 
-1129 TANAYSITV
+1129 
-1138 VQPTGGTVSASATS
+1138 
-1152 ATAGTTVKLTA
+1152 
-1163 TPAEGYTLD
+1163 
-1172 YFTLD
+1172 
-1177 GARINGDTFIM
+1177 RINGDTFIM

-1228 VKLTATP
+1228 IELTATP

-1241 DYFTLDGARING
+1241 DYFTLDGERING

-1273 YSITVVQ
+1273 YSI
-1280 PTGGTVS
+1280 
-1287 ASATSA
+1287 
-1293 TAGTT
+1293 
-1298 VKLTA
+1298 
-1303 TPAEGYTLDYFTL
+1303 
-1316 DGARINGDTF
+1316 N
-1326 IMPARNVEVSA
+1326 
-1337 VFTANAYSITVVQP
+1337 VVQP
-1351 AGGTVS
+1351 ANGMVS

-1386 NGAANNGGTFTM
+1386 NGAANNGSSFTM
-1398 PARDVIVTAVFTKV
+1398 PAHDVMVTAVFTKV

-1423 TIYYSNKKYP
+1423 TIYYFNKKYP

-1487 ENSNL
+1487 EDSNL

-1567 GYPYYLN
+1567 GYPYHLN

>member
-11 AAILAAVLCFGVLP
+11 AAILAAVFCFGVLP
-25 SRSFFNT
+25 SRSFFST

-245 YDSITDSGNLSY
+245 YDSITDSGYLSY
-257 QDAVNGSNS
+257 QDAVNGYNS

-325 NNNNNK
+325 NNSNK

-549 IGGTSNVSDYQVNIG
+549 IGGTSNVYDYQVNIG

-922 KYSITVVQ
+922 KYSINVVQ
-930 PANGTVS
+930 PANGSVA

-955 AEGYTLDYFTL
+955 SEGYTLDYFTL
-966 DGARINGDT
+966 DGERINGDT

-1008 SATSATAGTTVKLTA
+1008 SATSATAGTT
-1023 TPAEGYTLDYFTLDG
+1023 
-1038 ARINGNTFSMPARN
+1038 
-1052 VEVSAVFTAN
+1052 
-1062 AYSIT
+1062 
-1067 VVQPTGGTVSA
+1067 
-1078 STTSA
+1078 
-1083 AAGTTIELTATPAE
+1083 IELTATPAE

-1107 GERING
+1107 GE
-1113 DTFSMP
+1113 
-1119 ARNVEVSAVF
+1119 
-1129 TANAYSITV
+1129 
-1138 VQPTGGTVSASATS
+1138 
-1152 ATAGTTVKLTA
+1152 
-1163 TPAEGYTLD
+1163 
-1172 YFTLD
+1172 
-1177 GARINGDTFIM
+1177 RINGDTFIM

-1228 VKLTATP
+1228 IELTATP

-1241 DYFTLDGARING
+1241 DYFTLDGERING
-1253 DTFIMPARNVEV
+1253 NTFIMPARNVEV

-1280 PTGGTVS
+1280 PT
-1287 ASATSA
+1287 
-1293 TAGTT
+1293 
-1298 VKLTA
+1298 
-1303 TPAEGYTLDYFTL
+1303 
-1316 DGARINGDTF
+1316 
-1326 IMPARNVEVSA
+1326 
-1337 VFTANAYSITVVQP
+1337 
-1351 AGGTVS
+1351 GGTVS

-1423 TIYYSNKKYP
+1423 TVYYSNKKYP

-1447 MSDREADKW
+1447 MSDPEADKW

-1473 ANPILKIYHAGSAG
+1473 ANPILKIYHAGFAG
-1487 ENSNL
+1487 EGSDL

-1567 GYPYYLN
+1567 GYPYHLN

>member
-1 MRVNTIKKII
+1 V
-11 AAILAAVLCFGVLP
+11 IL
-25 SRSFFNT
+25 N
-32 LSAVVKA
+32 
-39 ANADSLNEAY
+39 
-49 ADGTSLMPIG
+49 
-59 PAFTVDTLLS
+59 
-69 WEPTNDPDSDYSRS
+69 
-83 VVPLADRYTGF
+83 
-94 TVNDYAN
+94 
-101 PDAKLMVC
+101 
-109 SLANS
+109 
-114 KHDATNAQGQES
+114 
-126 FSSYAFNYWQYATS
+126 S
-140 FVYWSGS
+140 FV
-147 KRGQV
+147 
-152 VVPTGEFTDAAHTNG
+152 
-167 VPVMGTIF
+167 
-175 FDWGGNSSV
+175 
-184 VENFV
+184 
-189 RNYRSVA
+189 
-196 DKLIEVMEY
+196 
-205 YGFDGYFFNEETAVD
+205 
-220 YTTAGNLRSMIAYMR
+220 
-235 QQRPNMLIGW
+235 
-245 YDSITDSGNLSY
+245 
-257 QDAVNGSNS
+257 
-266 GWVSAGV
+266 
-273 NEFFMNYNWT
+273 
-283 TQDVNTTVSTM
+283 TV
-294 QGLGKSQY
+294 
-302 EAFAGLDVQQNC
+302 
-314 MNTNFSSNYLL
+314 
-325 NNNNNK
+325 
-331 LKLSLALYCPNSTM
+331 
-345 GLSGD
+345 
-350 GADFHEV
+350 
-357 ERQFYVNGGDPR
+357 
-369 STSSS
+369 
-374 GWAGMSRFFADHT
+374 
-387 TIISA
+387 
-392 PFVTNFNSG
+392 
-401 HGKAFYIDGVKSRDA
+401 
-416 EWSYQSV
+416 
-423 QDVMPTWTWII
+423 
-434 DSNGQKL
+434 
-441 SGAYDFEDAYNGGSS
+441 
-456 IKFYGSLTANK
+456 
-467 PNNIML
+467 
-473 YSTNLD
+473 
-479 INGSTNI
+479 
-486 AVTAKN
+486 
-492 DRGLMKL
+492 
-499 VAYYGDSST
+499 
-508 SSYANCQKATFALD
+508 
-522 ASSGGWTTS
+522 
-531 NVSLASLSGK
+531 
-541 KLYAIGFE
+541 
-549 IGGTSNVSDYQVNIG
+549 YQVNIG

-597 IKWNGNNASTYEI
+597 IKWNGNNASSYEI

-635 VRNDDQADVTIEVV
+635 VRNDDQADVTVEVV

-667 PYENGDTEK
+667 PYENGDTER
-676 LSDVT
+676 LSDIT
-681 VPVNI
+681 EPVNV
-686 CPLAEVT
+686 CLNATVT
-693 GYSAQNDGEPASKA
+693 GYSAQNDGEPAWKA

-713 NGSKWCATNAQ
+713 NGSKWCATNAR

-744 HAEYGGEAQNMNT
+744 HAQYGGEAQNMNT

-922 KYSITVVQ
+922 KYSINVVQ
-930 PANGTVS
+930 PANGSVA
-937 ASATSATAGTTVK
+937 ASATFAT
-950 LTATP
+950 
-955 AEGYTLDYFTL
+955 
-966 DGARINGDT
+966 
-975 FIMPA
+975 
-980 RNVEVSAVF
+980 
-989 TANAYS
+989 
-995 ITVVQPTGGTVSA
+995 
-1008 SATSATAGTTVKLTA
+1008 
-1023 TPAEGYTLDYFTLDG
+1023 
-1038 ARINGNTFSMPARN
+1038 
-1052 VEVSAVFTAN
+1052 
-1062 AYSIT
+1062 
-1067 VVQPTGGTVSA
+1067 
-1078 STTSA
+1078 
-1083 AAGTTIELTATPAE
+1083 AGTTIELTATPAE

-1113 DTFSMP
+1113 
-1119 ARNVEVSAVF
+1119 N
-1129 TANAYSITV
+1129 
-1138 VQPTGGTVSASATS
+1138 
-1152 ATAGTTVKLTA
+1152 
-1163 TPAEGYTLD
+1163 
-1172 YFTLD
+1172 
-1177 GARINGDTFIM
+1177 TFIM

-1253 DTFIMPARNVEV
+1253 DTFIMPARNVDV

-1273 YSITVVQ
+1273 YSITVFQ

-1298 VKLTA
+1298 IELTA
-1303 TPAEGYTLDYFTL
+1303 NPAEGYTLDYFTL

-1351 AGGTVS
+1351 TGGTVS

-1386 NGAANNGGTFTM
+1386 NGAANSGGTFTM

-1423 TIYYSNKKYP
+1423 TIYYFNKKYP

-1447 MSDREADKW
+1447 MSDPEADKW

-1473 ANPILKIYHAGSAG
+1473 ANPILKIYHAGSAD
-1487 ENSNL
+1487 EDSNL

-1538 NTADISIDHID
+1538 NTADISVDHID

-1567 GYPYYLN
+1567 GYPYHLN

>member
-1 MRVNTIKKII
+1 M
-11 AAILAAVLCFGVLP
+11 IL
-25 SRSFFNT
+25 N
-32 LSAVVKA
+32 
-39 ANADSLNEAY
+39 
-49 ADGTSLMPIG
+49 
-59 PAFTVDTLLS
+59 
-69 WEPTNDPDSDYSRS
+69 
-83 VVPLADRYTGF
+83 
-94 TVNDYAN
+94 
-101 PDAKLMVC
+101 
-109 SLANS
+109 
-114 KHDATNAQGQES
+114 
-126 FSSYAFNYWQYATS
+126 S
-140 FVYWSGS
+140 FV
-147 KRGQV
+147 
-152 VVPTGEFTDAAHTNG
+152 
-167 VPVMGTIF
+167 
-175 FDWGGNSSV
+175 
-184 VENFV
+184 
-189 RNYRSVA
+189 
-196 DKLIEVMEY
+196 
-205 YGFDGYFFNEETAVD
+205 
-220 YTTAGNLRSMIAYMR
+220 
-235 QQRPNMLIGW
+235 
-245 YDSITDSGNLSY
+245 
-257 QDAVNGSNS
+257 
-266 GWVSAGV
+266 
-273 NEFFMNYNWT
+273 
-283 TQDVNTTVSTM
+283 TV
-294 QGLGKSQY
+294 
-302 EAFAGLDVQQNC
+302 
-314 MNTNFSSNYLL
+314 
-325 NNNNNK
+325 
-331 LKLSLALYCPNSTM
+331 
-345 GLSGD
+345 
-350 GADFHEV
+350 
-357 ERQFYVNGGDPR
+357 
-369 STSSS
+369 
-374 GWAGMSRFFADHT
+374 
-387 TIISA
+387 
-392 PFVTNFNSG
+392 
-401 HGKAFYIDGVKSRDA
+401 
-416 EWSYQSV
+416 
-423 QDVMPTWTWII
+423 
-434 DSNGQKL
+434 
-441 SGAYDFEDAYNGGSS
+441 
-456 IKFYGSLTANK
+456 
-467 PNNIML
+467 
-473 YSTNLD
+473 
-479 INGSTNI
+479 
-486 AVTAKN
+486 
-492 DRGLMKL
+492 
-499 VAYYGDSST
+499 
-508 SSYANCQKATFALD
+508 
-522 ASSGGWTTS
+522 
-531 NVSLASLSGK
+531 
-541 KLYAIGFE
+541 
-549 IGGTSNVSDYQVNIG
+549 YQVNIG

-635 VRNDDQADVTIEVV
+635 VRNDDQADVTVEVV

-713 NGSKWCATNAQ
+713 NGSKWCATNKQ

-744 HAEYGGEAQNMNT
+744 HAEYGGEAQDMNT

-772 AYSTNNNS
+772 VYSTNNNS

-791 TAQEWRLY
+791 TAQEWRLD
-799 ISNSGSSAWGAIR
+799 ISNSGSSPWGAIR

-830 LMKFASAKNNKGASD
+830 LMKFASAKNNNGASD

-930 PANGTVS
+930 PANGSVS
-937 ASATSATAGTTVK
+937 ASATSAAAGTTVK
-950 LTATP
+950 LTANP

-966 DGARINGDT
+966 NGERINGDT

-1023 TPAEGYTLDYFTLDG
+1023 NPAEGYTLDYFTLDG
-1038 ARINGNTFSMPARN
+1038 ERINGDTFIMPARN
-1052 VEVSAVFTAN
+1052 VDVSAVFTAN

-1067 VVQPTGGTVSA
+1067 VVQPTGGSVAA
-1078 STTSA
+1078 SVTSA
-1083 AAGTTIELTATPAE
+1083 AAGTTVKLTATPAE

-1113 DTFSMP
+1113 DTFIMP
-1119 ARNVEVSAVF
+1119 ARNVDVSAVF

-1138 VQPTGGTVSASATS
+1138 VQPT
-1152 ATAGTTVKLTA
+1152 
-1163 TPAEGYTLD
+1163 D
-1172 YFTLD
+1172 
-1177 GARINGDTFIM
+1177 
-1188 PARNV
+1188 
-1193 EVSAVFTANAYSIT
+1193 
-1207 VVQPTGGTV
+1207 
-1216 SASATSATAGTT
+1216 
-1228 VKLTATP
+1228 
-1235 AEGYTL
+1235 
-1241 DYFTLDGARING
+1241 
-1253 DTFIMPARNVEV
+1253 
-1265 SAVFTANA
+1265 
-1273 YSITVVQ
+1273 
-1280 PTGGTVS
+1280 
-1287 ASATSA
+1287 
-1293 TAGTT
+1293 
-1298 VKLTA
+1298 
-1303 TPAEGYTLDYFTL
+1303 
-1316 DGARINGDTF
+1316 
-1326 IMPARNVEVSA
+1326 
-1337 VFTANAYSITVVQP
+1337 
-1351 AGGTVS
+1351 GTVS

-1447 MSDREADKW
+1447 MSDPEADKW
-1456 HASGVNGWV
+1456 HASGINGWV

-1473 ANPILKIYHAGSAG
+1473 ANPILKIYHAGSAD
-1487 ENSNL
+1487 EDSNL

-1538 NTADISIDHID
+1538 NTADISVDHID

-1567 GYPYYLN
+1567 GYPYHLN

>member
-1 MRVNTIKKII
+1 M
-11 AAILAAVLCFGVLP
+11 IL
-25 SRSFFNT
+25 N
-32 LSAVVKA
+32 
-39 ANADSLNEAY
+39 
-49 ADGTSLMPIG
+49 
-59 PAFTVDTLLS
+59 
-69 WEPTNDPDSDYSRS
+69 
-83 VVPLADRYTGF
+83 
-94 TVNDYAN
+94 
-101 PDAKLMVC
+101 
-109 SLANS
+109 
-114 KHDATNAQGQES
+114 
-126 FSSYAFNYWQYATS
+126 S
-140 FVYWSGS
+140 FV
-147 KRGQV
+147 
-152 VVPTGEFTDAAHTNG
+152 
-167 VPVMGTIF
+167 
-175 FDWGGNSSV
+175 
-184 VENFV
+184 
-189 RNYRSVA
+189 
-196 DKLIEVMEY
+196 
-205 YGFDGYFFNEETAVD
+205 AV
-220 YTTAGNLRSMIAYMR
+220 
-235 QQRPNMLIGW
+235 
-245 YDSITDSGNLSY
+245 
-257 QDAVNGSNS
+257 
-266 GWVSAGV
+266 
-273 NEFFMNYNWT
+273 
-283 TQDVNTTVSTM
+283 
-294 QGLGKSQY
+294 
-302 EAFAGLDVQQNC
+302 
-314 MNTNFSSNYLL
+314 
-325 NNNNNK
+325 
-331 LKLSLALYCPNSTM
+331 
-345 GLSGD
+345 
-350 GADFHEV
+350 
-357 ERQFYVNGGDPR
+357 
-369 STSSS
+369 
-374 GWAGMSRFFADHT
+374 
-387 TIISA
+387 
-392 PFVTNFNSG
+392 
-401 HGKAFYIDGVKSRDA
+401 
-416 EWSYQSV
+416 
-423 QDVMPTWTWII
+423 
-434 DSNGQKL
+434 
-441 SGAYDFEDAYNGGSS
+441 
-456 IKFYGSLTANK
+456 
-467 PNNIML
+467 
-473 YSTNLD
+473 
-479 INGSTNI
+479 
-486 AVTAKN
+486 
-492 DRGLMKL
+492 
-499 VAYYGDSST
+499 
-508 SSYANCQKATFALD
+508 
-522 ASSGGWTTS
+522 
-531 NVSLASLSGK
+531 
-541 KLYAIGFE
+541 
-549 IGGTSNVSDYQVNIG
+549 YQVNIG

-597 IKWNGNNASTYEI
+597 IKWNGNNASSYEI

-635 VRNDDQADVTIEVV
+635 VRNDDQADVTVEVV

-693 GYSAQNDGEPASKA
+693 GYSAQNDGEPAWKA

-713 NGSKWCATNAQ
+713 NGSKWCATNKQ
-724 SGWMTIKLDQPRTIK
+724 SCWMTIKLDQPRTIK

-744 HAEYGGEAQNMNT
+744 HAQYGGEAQDMNT

-772 AYSTNNNS
+772 VYSTNNNS
-780 SAVTD
+780 SDVTD

-822 ERNRTDIV
+822 ERNRTNIV

-922 KYSITVVQ
+922 KYSINVVQ
-930 PANGTVS
+930 PANGSVA
-937 ASATSATAGTTVK
+937 ASATSAAAGTTVK

-966 DGARINGDT
+966 DGERINGNTFSMPAQNVEVSAVFTANAYSITVVQPAGGSVAASATSATAGTTIELTATPAEGYTLDYFTLDGERINGDT

-1008 SATSATAGTTVKLTA
+1008 SATFAT
-1023 TPAEGYTLDYFTLDG
+1023 
-1038 ARINGNTFSMPARN
+1038 
-1052 VEVSAVFTAN
+1052 
-1062 AYSIT
+1062 
-1067 VVQPTGGTVSA
+1067 
-1078 STTSA
+1078 
-1083 AAGTTIELTATPAE
+1083 AGTTIELTATPAE
-1097 GYTLDYFTLD
+1097 GYTLDYSTLD

-1113 DTFSMP
+1113 NTFS
-1119 ARNVEVSAVF
+1119 
-1129 TANAYSITV
+1129 
-1138 VQPTGGTVSASATS
+1138 
-1152 ATAGTTVKLTA
+1152 
-1163 TPAEGYTLD
+1163 
-1172 YFTLD
+1172 
-1177 GARINGDTFIM
+1177 
-1188 PARNV
+1188 
-1193 EVSAVFTANAYSIT
+1193 
-1207 VVQPTGGTV
+1207 
-1216 SASATSATAGTT
+1216 
-1228 VKLTATP
+1228 
-1235 AEGYTL
+1235 
-1241 DYFTLDGARING
+1241 
-1253 DTFIMPARNVEV
+1253 
-1265 SAVFTANA
+1265 
-1273 YSITVVQ
+1273 
-1280 PTGGTVS
+1280 
-1287 ASATSA
+1287 
-1293 TAGTT
+1293 
-1298 VKLTA
+1298 
-1303 TPAEGYTLDYFTL
+1303 
-1316 DGARINGDTF
+1316 
-1326 IMPARNVEVSA
+1326 MPARNVEVSA

-1386 NGAANNGGTFTM
+1386 NGAANSGGTFTM

-1423 TIYYSNKKYP
+1423 TIYYFNKKYP

-1447 MSDREADKW
+1447 KSDPEADKW

-1487 ENSNL
+1487 ESSNL

-1538 NTADISIDHID
+1538 NTADISIDRID

-1567 GYPYYLN
+1567 GYPYHLN

>member
-1 MRVNTIKKII
+1 
-11 AAILAAVLCFGVLP
+11 
-25 SRSFFNT
+25 
-32 LSAVVKA
+32 
-39 ANADSLNEAY
+39 
-49 ADGTSLMPIG
+49 
-59 PAFTVDTLLS
+59 
-69 WEPTNDPDSDYSRS
+69 
-83 VVPLADRYTGF
+83 
-94 TVNDYAN
+94 
-101 PDAKLMVC
+101 
-109 SLANS
+109 
-114 KHDATNAQGQES
+114 
-126 FSSYAFNYWQYATS
+126 
-140 FVYWSGS
+140 
-147 KRGQV
+147 
-152 VVPTGEFTDAAHTNG
+152 
-167 VPVMGTIF
+167 
-175 FDWGGNSSV
+175 
-184 VENFV
+184 
-189 RNYRSVA
+189 
-196 DKLIEVMEY
+196 
-205 YGFDGYFFNEETAVD
+205 
-220 YTTAGNLRSMIAYMR
+220 
-235 QQRPNMLIGW
+235 
-245 YDSITDSGNLSY
+245 
-257 QDAVNGSNS
+257 
-266 GWVSAGV
+266 
-273 NEFFMNYNWT
+273 
-283 TQDVNTTVSTM
+283 
-294 QGLGKSQY
+294 
-302 EAFAGLDVQQNC
+302 
-314 MNTNFSSNYLL
+314 
-325 NNNNNK
+325 
-331 LKLSLALYCPNSTM
+331 
-345 GLSGD
+345 
-350 GADFHEV
+350 
-357 ERQFYVNGGDPR
+357 
-369 STSSS
+369 
-374 GWAGMSRFFADHT
+374 
-387 TIISA
+387 
-392 PFVTNFNSG
+392 
-401 HGKAFYIDGVKSRDA
+401 
-416 EWSYQSV
+416 
-423 QDVMPTWTWII
+423 
-434 DSNGQKL
+434 
-441 SGAYDFEDAYNGGSS
+441 
-456 IKFYGSLTANK
+456 
-467 PNNIML
+467 
-473 YSTNLD
+473 
-479 INGSTNI
+479 
-486 AVTAKN
+486 
-492 DRGLMKL
+492 
-499 VAYYGDSST
+499 
-508 SSYANCQKATFALD
+508 
-522 ASSGGWTTS
+522 
-531 NVSLASLSGK
+531 
-541 KLYAIGFE
+541 
-549 IGGTSNVSDYQVNIG
+549 
-564 RLAVTDSEAAA
+564 
-575 ASASNARLEEIIYL
+575 
-589 DAYTAEAR
+589 
-597 IKWNGNNASTYEI
+597 
-610 YRLNADGTRTL
+610 
-621 IMETP
+621 METP

-693 GYSAQNDGEPASKA
+693 GYSAQNDGEPAWKA

-713 NGSKWCATNAQ
+713 NGSKWCATNKQ

-744 HAEYGGEAQNMNT
+744 HAEYGGESQDMNT

-772 AYSTNNNS
+772 VYSTNNNS

-922 KYSITVVQ
+922 KYSINVVQ

-950 LTATP
+950 LTANPAEGYTLDYFTLDGERINGDTFIMPARNVEVSAVFTTNAYSITVVQPTGGTVSASTTFATAGTTIELTANP

-966 DGARINGDT
+966 DGARINGNTFIMPARNVDVSAVFTANAYSINVVQPTNGMVSASATSATAGTTIELTATPAEGYTLDYFTLDGERINGDT

-980 RNVEVSAVF
+980 RNVDVSAVF

-1038 ARINGNTFSMPARN
+1038 
-1052 VEVSAVFTAN
+1052 E
-1062 AYSIT
+1062 
-1067 VVQPTGGTVSA
+1067 
-1078 STTSA
+1078 
-1083 AAGTTIELTATPAE
+1083 
-1097 GYTLDYFTLD
+1097 
-1107 GERING
+1107 
-1113 DTFSMP
+1113 
-1119 ARNVEVSAVF
+1119 
-1129 TANAYSITV
+1129 
-1138 VQPTGGTVSASATS
+1138 
-1152 ATAGTTVKLTA
+1152 
-1163 TPAEGYTLD
+1163 
-1172 YFTLD
+1172 
-1177 GARINGDTFIM
+1177 RINGDTFIM

-1207 VVQPTGGTV
+1207 VVQPT
-1216 SASATSATAGTT
+1216 
-1228 VKLTATP
+1228 
-1235 AEGYTL
+1235 
-1241 DYFTLDGARING
+1241 
-1253 DTFIMPARNVEV
+1253 
-1265 SAVFTANA
+1265 
-1273 YSITVVQ
+1273 
-1280 PTGGTVS
+1280 
-1287 ASATSA
+1287 
-1293 TAGTT
+1293 
-1298 VKLTA
+1298 
-1303 TPAEGYTLDYFTL
+1303 
-1316 DGARINGDTF
+1316 
-1326 IMPARNVEVSA
+1326 
-1337 VFTANAYSITVVQP
+1337 
-1351 AGGTVS
+1351 GGTVS

-1456 HASGVNGWV
+1456 HASGINGWV

-1473 ANPILKIYHAGSAG
+1473 ANPILKIYHAGFAG
-1487 ENSNL
+1487 EGSDL

-1567 GYPYYLN
+1567 GYPYHLN

>member
-1 MRVNTIKKII
+1 M
-11 AAILAAVLCFGVLP
+11 IL
-25 SRSFFNT
+25 N
-32 LSAVVKA
+32 
-39 ANADSLNEAY
+39 
-49 ADGTSLMPIG
+49 
-59 PAFTVDTLLS
+59 
-69 WEPTNDPDSDYSRS
+69 
-83 VVPLADRYTGF
+83 
-94 TVNDYAN
+94 
-101 PDAKLMVC
+101 
-109 SLANS
+109 
-114 KHDATNAQGQES
+114 
-126 FSSYAFNYWQYATS
+126 S
-140 FVYWSGS
+140 FV
-147 KRGQV
+147 
-152 VVPTGEFTDAAHTNG
+152 
-167 VPVMGTIF
+167 
-175 FDWGGNSSV
+175 
-184 VENFV
+184 
-189 RNYRSVA
+189 
-196 DKLIEVMEY
+196 
-205 YGFDGYFFNEETAVD
+205 
-220 YTTAGNLRSMIAYMR
+220 
-235 QQRPNMLIGW
+235 
-245 YDSITDSGNLSY
+245 
-257 QDAVNGSNS
+257 
-266 GWVSAGV
+266 
-273 NEFFMNYNWT
+273 
-283 TQDVNTTVSTM
+283 TV
-294 QGLGKSQY
+294 
-302 EAFAGLDVQQNC
+302 
-314 MNTNFSSNYLL
+314 
-325 NNNNNK
+325 
-331 LKLSLALYCPNSTM
+331 
-345 GLSGD
+345 
-350 GADFHEV
+350 
-357 ERQFYVNGGDPR
+357 
-369 STSSS
+369 
-374 GWAGMSRFFADHT
+374 
-387 TIISA
+387 
-392 PFVTNFNSG
+392 
-401 HGKAFYIDGVKSRDA
+401 
-416 EWSYQSV
+416 
-423 QDVMPTWTWII
+423 
-434 DSNGQKL
+434 
-441 SGAYDFEDAYNGGSS
+441 
-456 IKFYGSLTANK
+456 
-467 PNNIML
+467 
-473 YSTNLD
+473 
-479 INGSTNI
+479 
-486 AVTAKN
+486 
-492 DRGLMKL
+492 
-499 VAYYGDSST
+499 
-508 SSYANCQKATFALD
+508 
-522 ASSGGWTTS
+522 
-531 NVSLASLSGK
+531 
-541 KLYAIGFE
+541 
-549 IGGTSNVSDYQVNIG
+549 YQVNIG

-597 IKWNGNNASTYEI
+597 IKWNGNNAFSYEI

-693 GYSAQNDGEPASKA
+693 GYSAQNDGEPAWKA

-713 NGSKWCATNAQ
+713 NGSKWCATNKQ

-744 HAEYGGEAQNMNT
+744 HAEYGGESQDMNT
-757 IAFSVQYKSGNNWVT
+757 IAFSVQYKSGNNWITV
-772 AYSTNNNS
+772 YSTNSNS
-780 SAVTD
+780 SDVTD

-822 ERNRTDIV
+822 ERNRSDIV
-830 LMKFASAKNNKGASD
+830 LIKFASAKNNKGASD

-930 PANGTVS
+930 P
-937 ASATSATAGTTVK
+937 
-950 LTATP
+950 
-955 AEGYTLDYFTL
+955 
-966 DGARINGDT
+966 
-975 FIMPA
+975 
-980 RNVEVSAVF
+980 
-989 TANAYS
+989 
-995 ITVVQPTGGTVSA
+995 TGGTVSA
-1008 SATSATAGTTVKLTA
+1008 SATSAT
-1023 TPAEGYTLDYFTLDG
+1023 
-1038 ARINGNTFSMPARN
+1038 
-1052 VEVSAVFTAN
+1052 
-1062 AYSIT
+1062 
-1067 VVQPTGGTVSA
+1067 
-1078 STTSA
+1078 
-1083 AAGTTIELTATPAE
+1083 AGTTIELTATPAE

-1113 DTFSMP
+1113 
-1119 ARNVEVSAVF
+1119 N
-1129 TANAYSITV
+1129 
-1138 VQPTGGTVSASATS
+1138 
-1152 ATAGTTVKLTA
+1152 
-1163 TPAEGYTLD
+1163 
-1172 YFTLD
+1172 
-1177 GARINGDTFIM
+1177 TFIM

-1207 VVQPTGGTV
+1207 VVQPT
-1216 SASATSATAGTT
+1216 
-1228 VKLTATP
+1228 
-1235 AEGYTL
+1235 
-1241 DYFTLDGARING
+1241 
-1253 DTFIMPARNVEV
+1253 
-1265 SAVFTANA
+1265 
-1273 YSITVVQ
+1273 
-1280 PTGGTVS
+1280 
-1287 ASATSA
+1287 
-1293 TAGTT
+1293 
-1298 VKLTA
+1298 
-1303 TPAEGYTLDYFTL
+1303 
-1316 DGARINGDTF
+1316 
-1326 IMPARNVEVSA
+1326 
-1337 VFTANAYSITVVQP
+1337 
-1351 AGGTVS
+1351 GGTVS

-1423 TIYYSNKKYP
+1423 TVYYSNKKYP

-1456 HASGVNGWV
+1456 HASGINGWV

-1538 NTADISIDHID
+1538 NTADISVDHID

-1567 GYPYYLN
+1567 GYPYHLN
-1574 VYEIEMYAGN
+1574 VYEIEMYDGN

>member
-1 MRVNTIKKII
+1 MQRIN
-11 AAILAAVLCFGVLP
+11 A
-25 SRSFFNT
+25 
-32 LSAVVKA
+32 
-39 ANADSLNEAY
+39 ADSVPHHPKPSDAERIDLLIFHFDYIITFVILN
-49 ADGTSLMPIG
+49 
-59 PAFTVDTLLS
+59 
-69 WEPTNDPDSDYSRS
+69 
-83 VVPLADRYTGF
+83 
-94 TVNDYAN
+94 
-101 PDAKLMVC
+101 
-109 SLANS
+109 
-114 KHDATNAQGQES
+114 
-126 FSSYAFNYWQYATS
+126 S
-140 FVYWSGS
+140 FV
-147 KRGQV
+147 
-152 VVPTGEFTDAAHTNG
+152 
-167 VPVMGTIF
+167 
-175 FDWGGNSSV
+175 
-184 VENFV
+184 
-189 RNYRSVA
+189 
-196 DKLIEVMEY
+196 
-205 YGFDGYFFNEETAVD
+205 
-220 YTTAGNLRSMIAYMR
+220 
-235 QQRPNMLIGW
+235 
-245 YDSITDSGNLSY
+245 
-257 QDAVNGSNS
+257 
-266 GWVSAGV
+266 
-273 NEFFMNYNWT
+273 
-283 TQDVNTTVSTM
+283 TV
-294 QGLGKSQY
+294 
-302 EAFAGLDVQQNC
+302 
-314 MNTNFSSNYLL
+314 
-325 NNNNNK
+325 
-331 LKLSLALYCPNSTM
+331 
-345 GLSGD
+345 
-350 GADFHEV
+350 
-357 ERQFYVNGGDPR
+357 
-369 STSSS
+369 
-374 GWAGMSRFFADHT
+374 
-387 TIISA
+387 
-392 PFVTNFNSG
+392 
-401 HGKAFYIDGVKSRDA
+401 
-416 EWSYQSV
+416 
-423 QDVMPTWTWII
+423 
-434 DSNGQKL
+434 
-441 SGAYDFEDAYNGGSS
+441 
-456 IKFYGSLTANK
+456 
-467 PNNIML
+467 
-473 YSTNLD
+473 
-479 INGSTNI
+479 
-486 AVTAKN
+486 
-492 DRGLMKL
+492 
-499 VAYYGDSST
+499 
-508 SSYANCQKATFALD
+508 
-522 ASSGGWTTS
+522 
-531 NVSLASLSGK
+531 
-541 KLYAIGFE
+541 
-549 IGGTSNVSDYQVNIG
+549 YQVNIG

-693 GYSAQNDGEPASKA
+693 GYSAQNDGEPAWKA

-713 NGSKWCATNAQ
+713 NGSKWCATNKQ

-772 AYSTNNNS
+772 VYSTNNNS

-799 ISNSGSSAWGAIR
+799 INNSGSSAWGAIR

-930 PANGTVS
+930 PAGGSVA
-937 ASATSATAGTTVK
+937 ASATSATAGTTIELAATPAEGYTLDYFTLDGERINGNTFSMPARNVEVSAVFTANAYSITVVQPANGSVAASATSAAAGTIIELAATPAEGYTLDYFTLDGERINGDTFIMPARNVEVSAVFTANAYNITVVQPAGGSVAASATSATAGTTIE

-980 RNVEVSAVF
+980 RNVDVSAVF

-995 ITVVQPTGGTVSA
+995 ITVVQPT
-1008 SATSATAGTTVKLTA
+1008 
-1023 TPAEGYTLDYFTLDG
+1023 
-1038 ARINGNTFSMPARN
+1038 
-1052 VEVSAVFTAN
+1052 
-1062 AYSIT
+1062 
-1067 VVQPTGGTVSA
+1067 
-1078 STTSA
+1078 
-1083 AAGTTIELTATPAE
+1083 
-1097 GYTLDYFTLD
+1097 
-1107 GERING
+1107 
-1113 DTFSMP
+1113 
-1119 ARNVEVSAVF
+1119 
-1129 TANAYSITV
+1129 
-1138 VQPTGGTVSASATS
+1138 
-1152 ATAGTTVKLTA
+1152 
-1163 TPAEGYTLD
+1163 
-1172 YFTLD
+1172 
-1177 GARINGDTFIM
+1177 
-1188 PARNV
+1188 
-1193 EVSAVFTANAYSIT
+1193 
-1207 VVQPTGGTV
+1207 
-1216 SASATSATAGTT
+1216 
-1228 VKLTATP
+1228 
-1235 AEGYTL
+1235 
-1241 DYFTLDGARING
+1241 
-1253 DTFIMPARNVEV
+1253 
-1265 SAVFTANA
+1265 
-1273 YSITVVQ
+1273 
-1280 PTGGTVS
+1280 
-1287 ASATSA
+1287 
-1293 TAGTT
+1293 
-1298 VKLTA
+1298 
-1303 TPAEGYTLDYFTL
+1303 
-1316 DGARINGDTF
+1316 
-1326 IMPARNVEVSA
+1326 
-1337 VFTANAYSITVVQP
+1337 
-1351 AGGTVS
+1351 GGTVS

-1447 MSDREADKW
+1447 MSDPEADKW
-1456 HASGVNGWV
+1456 HASGINGWV

-1487 ENSNL
+1487 EDSNL

-1567 GYPYYLN
+1567 GYPYHLN

>member
-693 GYSAQNDGEPASKA
+693 GYSAQNDGEPAWKA

-713 NGSKWCATNAQ
+713 NGSKWCATNKQ

-744 HAEYGGEAQNMNT
+744 HAQYGGEAQNMNT

-772 AYSTNNNS
+772 VYSTNSNS

-922 KYSITVVQ
+922 KYSINVVQ
-930 PANGTVS
+930 PANGSVS

-950 LTATP
+950 LTANPAEGYTLDYFTLDGARINGNTFIMPARNVEVSAVFTANAYSITVVQPANGSVAASATSATAGTTIELTANP

-980 RNVEVSAVF
+980 RNVDVSAVF
-989 TANAYS
+989 TANAY
-995 ITVVQPTGGTVSA
+995 G
-1008 SATSATAGTTVKLTA
+1008 
-1023 TPAEGYTLDYFTLDG
+1023 
-1038 ARINGNTFSMPARN
+1038 
-1052 VEVSAVFTAN
+1052 
-1062 AYSIT
+1062 
-1067 VVQPTGGTVSA
+1067 
-1078 STTSA
+1078 
-1083 AAGTTIELTATPAE
+1083 
-1097 GYTLDYFTLD
+1097 
-1107 GERING
+1107 
-1113 DTFSMP
+1113 
-1119 ARNVEVSAVF
+1119 
-1129 TANAYSITV
+1129 
-1138 VQPTGGTVSASATS
+1138 
-1152 ATAGTTVKLTA
+1152 
-1163 TPAEGYTLD
+1163 
-1172 YFTLD
+1172 
-1177 GARINGDTFIM
+1177 
-1188 PARNV
+1188 
-1193 EVSAVFTANAYSIT
+1193 
-1207 VVQPTGGTV
+1207 
-1216 SASATSATAGTT
+1216 
-1228 VKLTATP
+1228 
-1235 AEGYTL
+1235 
-1241 DYFTLDGARING
+1241 
-1253 DTFIMPARNVEV
+1253 
-1265 SAVFTANA
+1265 
-1273 YSITVVQ
+1273 
-1280 PTGGTVS
+1280 
-1287 ASATSA
+1287 
-1293 TAGTT
+1293 
-1298 VKLTA
+1298 
-1303 TPAEGYTLDYFTL
+1303 
-1316 DGARINGDTF
+1316 
-1326 IMPARNVEVSA
+1326 
-1337 VFTANAYSITVVQP
+1337 ITVVQP

-1423 TIYYSNKKYP
+1423 TVYYSNKKYP

-1447 MSDREADKW
+1447 MSDPEADKW
-1456 HASGVNGWV
+1456 HASGINGWV

-1473 ANPILKIYHAGSAG
+1473 ANPILKIYHAGFAG
-1487 ENSNL
+1487 EGSDL

-1500 ILNERYLTEEAYFN
+1500 VLNERYLTEEAYFN

-1567 GYPYYLN
+1567 GYPYHLN

>member
-1 MRVNTIKKII
+1 MN
-11 AAILAAVLCFGVLP
+11 A
-25 SRSFFNT
+25 
-32 LSAVVKA
+32 
-39 ANADSLNEAY
+39 ADSVPHHPKPSDAERI
-49 ADGTSLMPIG
+49 D
-59 PAFTVDTLLS
+59 LLI
-69 WEPTNDPDSDYSRS
+69 
-83 VVPLADRYTGF
+83 F
-94 TVNDYAN
+94 
-101 PDAKLMVC
+101 
-109 SLANS
+109 
-114 KHDATNAQGQES
+114 H
-126 FSSYAFNYWQYATS
+126 FNYIRTFVILNS
-140 FVYWSGS
+140 FV
-147 KRGQV
+147 
-152 VVPTGEFTDAAHTNG
+152 
-167 VPVMGTIF
+167 
-175 FDWGGNSSV
+175 
-184 VENFV
+184 
-189 RNYRSVA
+189 
-196 DKLIEVMEY
+196 
-205 YGFDGYFFNEETAVD
+205 
-220 YTTAGNLRSMIAYMR
+220 
-235 QQRPNMLIGW
+235 
-245 YDSITDSGNLSY
+245 
-257 QDAVNGSNS
+257 
-266 GWVSAGV
+266 
-273 NEFFMNYNWT
+273 
-283 TQDVNTTVSTM
+283 TV
-294 QGLGKSQY
+294 
-302 EAFAGLDVQQNC
+302 
-314 MNTNFSSNYLL
+314 
-325 NNNNNK
+325 
-331 LKLSLALYCPNSTM
+331 
-345 GLSGD
+345 
-350 GADFHEV
+350 
-357 ERQFYVNGGDPR
+357 
-369 STSSS
+369 
-374 GWAGMSRFFADHT
+374 
-387 TIISA
+387 
-392 PFVTNFNSG
+392 
-401 HGKAFYIDGVKSRDA
+401 
-416 EWSYQSV
+416 
-423 QDVMPTWTWII
+423 
-434 DSNGQKL
+434 
-441 SGAYDFEDAYNGGSS
+441 
-456 IKFYGSLTANK
+456 
-467 PNNIML
+467 
-473 YSTNLD
+473 
-479 INGSTNI
+479 
-486 AVTAKN
+486 
-492 DRGLMKL
+492 
-499 VAYYGDSST
+499 
-508 SSYANCQKATFALD
+508 
-522 ASSGGWTTS
+522 
-531 NVSLASLSGK
+531 
-541 KLYAIGFE
+541 
-549 IGGTSNVSDYQVNIG
+549 YQVNIG

-597 IKWNGNNASTYEI
+597 IKWNGNNASSYEI

-693 GYSAQNDGEPASKA
+693 GYSAQNDGEPAWKA

-713 NGSKWCATNAQ
+713 NGSKWCATNKQ

-772 AYSTNNNS
+772 VYSTNSNS

-863 DANGNY
+863 NANGNY

-930 PANGTVS
+930 PANGSVS

-950 LTATP
+950 LTANP

-966 DGARINGDT
+966 DGA
-975 FIMPA
+975 
-980 RNVEVSAVF
+980 
-989 TANAYS
+989 
-995 ITVVQPTGGTVSA
+995 
-1008 SATSATAGTTVKLTA
+1008 
-1023 TPAEGYTLDYFTLDG
+1023 
-1038 ARINGNTFSMPARN
+1038 
-1052 VEVSAVFTAN
+1052 
-1062 AYSIT
+1062 
-1067 VVQPTGGTVSA
+1067 
-1078 STTSA
+1078 
-1083 AAGTTIELTATPAE
+1083 
-1097 GYTLDYFTLD
+1097 
-1107 GERING
+1107 RING

-1138 VQPTGGTVSASATS
+1138 VQPTGGSVAASATS
-1152 ATAGTTVKLTA
+1152 ATAGTTIELAA

-1177 GARINGDTFIM
+1177 GERINGNTF
-1188 PARNV
+1188 
-1193 EVSAVFTANAYSIT
+1193 S
-1207 VVQPTGGTV
+1207 
-1216 SASATSATAGTT
+1216 
-1228 VKLTATP
+1228 
-1235 AEGYTL
+1235 
-1241 DYFTLDGARING
+1241 
-1253 DTFIMPARNVEV
+1253 
-1265 SAVFTANA
+1265 
-1273 YSITVVQ
+1273 
-1280 PTGGTVS
+1280 
-1287 ASATSA
+1287 
-1293 TAGTT
+1293 
-1298 VKLTA
+1298 
-1303 TPAEGYTLDYFTL
+1303 
-1316 DGARINGDTF
+1316 
-1326 IMPARNVEVSA
+1326 MPARNVEVSA

-1351 AGGTVS
+1351 AGGTVT

-1447 MSDREADKW
+1447 MSDPEADKW

-1487 ENSNL
+1487 EGSDL

-1538 NTADISIDHID
+1538 NTADISVDHID

-1567 GYPYYLN
+1567 GYPYHLN

>member
-1 MRVNTIKKII
+1 M
-11 AAILAAVLCFGVLP
+11 IL
-25 SRSFFNT
+25 N
-32 LSAVVKA
+32 
-39 ANADSLNEAY
+39 
-49 ADGTSLMPIG
+49 
-59 PAFTVDTLLS
+59 
-69 WEPTNDPDSDYSRS
+69 
-83 VVPLADRYTGF
+83 
-94 TVNDYAN
+94 
-101 PDAKLMVC
+101 
-109 SLANS
+109 
-114 KHDATNAQGQES
+114 
-126 FSSYAFNYWQYATS
+126 S
-140 FVYWSGS
+140 FV
-147 KRGQV
+147 
-152 VVPTGEFTDAAHTNG
+152 
-167 VPVMGTIF
+167 
-175 FDWGGNSSV
+175 
-184 VENFV
+184 
-189 RNYRSVA
+189 
-196 DKLIEVMEY
+196 
-205 YGFDGYFFNEETAVD
+205 
-220 YTTAGNLRSMIAYMR
+220 
-235 QQRPNMLIGW
+235 
-245 YDSITDSGNLSY
+245 
-257 QDAVNGSNS
+257 
-266 GWVSAGV
+266 
-273 NEFFMNYNWT
+273 
-283 TQDVNTTVSTM
+283 TV
-294 QGLGKSQY
+294 
-302 EAFAGLDVQQNC
+302 
-314 MNTNFSSNYLL
+314 
-325 NNNNNK
+325 
-331 LKLSLALYCPNSTM
+331 
-345 GLSGD
+345 
-350 GADFHEV
+350 
-357 ERQFYVNGGDPR
+357 
-369 STSSS
+369 
-374 GWAGMSRFFADHT
+374 
-387 TIISA
+387 
-392 PFVTNFNSG
+392 
-401 HGKAFYIDGVKSRDA
+401 
-416 EWSYQSV
+416 
-423 QDVMPTWTWII
+423 
-434 DSNGQKL
+434 
-441 SGAYDFEDAYNGGSS
+441 
-456 IKFYGSLTANK
+456 
-467 PNNIML
+467 
-473 YSTNLD
+473 
-479 INGSTNI
+479 
-486 AVTAKN
+486 
-492 DRGLMKL
+492 
-499 VAYYGDSST
+499 
-508 SSYANCQKATFALD
+508 
-522 ASSGGWTTS
+522 
-531 NVSLASLSGK
+531 
-541 KLYAIGFE
+541 
-549 IGGTSNVSDYQVNIG
+549 YQVNIG

-693 GYSAQNDGEPASKA
+693 GYSAQNDGEPAWKA

-713 NGSKWCATNAQ
+713 NGSKWCATNAR

-744 HAEYGGEAQNMNT
+744 HAQYGGEAQNMNT

-772 AYSTNNNS
+772 VYSTNNNS

-799 ISNSGSSAWGAIR
+799 INNSGSSAWGAIR

-922 KYSITVVQ
+922 KYSINVVQ
-930 PANGTVS
+930 PAGGSVA

-966 DGARINGDT
+966 DGERINGDT

-995 ITVVQPTGGTVSA
+995 INVVQPANGMVSA

-1038 ARINGNTFSMPARN
+1038 ARINGNTF
-1052 VEVSAVFTAN
+1052 
-1062 AYSIT
+1062 
-1067 VVQPTGGTVSA
+1067 
-1078 STTSA
+1078 
-1083 AAGTTIELTATPAE
+1083 
-1097 GYTLDYFTLD
+1097 
-1107 GERING
+1107 
-1113 DTFSMP
+1113 
-1119 ARNVEVSAVF
+1119 
-1129 TANAYSITV
+1129 
-1138 VQPTGGTVSASATS
+1138 
-1152 ATAGTTVKLTA
+1152 
-1163 TPAEGYTLD
+1163 
-1172 YFTLD
+1172 
-1177 GARINGDTFIM
+1177 IM

-1216 SASATSATAGTT
+1216 SASATFATAGTT
-1228 VKLTATP
+1228 IELTATP

-1241 DYFTLDGARING
+1241 DYFTLDGARIIGN
-1253 DTFIMPARNVEV
+1253 
-1265 SAVFTANA
+1265 
-1273 YSITVVQ
+1273 
-1280 PTGGTVS
+1280 
-1287 ASATSA
+1287 
-1293 TAGTT
+1293 
-1298 VKLTA
+1298 
-1303 TPAEGYTLDYFTL
+1303 
-1316 DGARINGDTF
+1316 TF

-1351 AGGTVS
+1351 ANGTVS

-1423 TIYYSNKKYP
+1423 TVYYSNKKYP

-1456 HASGVNGWV
+1456 HASGINGWV

-1473 ANPILKIYHAGSAG
+1473 ANPILKIYHAGFAG
-1487 ENSNL
+1487 EGSDL

-1567 GYPYYLN
+1567 GYPYHLN

>member
-175 FDWGGNSSV
+175 FDWNGDSSV

-235 QQRPNMLIGW
+235 QQKPNMLIGW

-257 QDAVNGSNS
+257 QDAVNGYNS

-294 QGLGKSQY
+294 QNLGKSQY

-314 MNTNFSSNYLL
+314 MNTYFSSNYLL
-325 NNNNNK
+325 NNSNK

-508 SSYANCQKATFALD
+508 SSYANCQKAAFALD

-549 IGGTSNVSDYQVNIG
+549 IGDTSNVSDYQVNIG

-597 IKWNGNNASTYEI
+597 IKWNGNNASSYEI

-693 GYSAQNDGEPASKA
+693 GYSAQNDGEPAWKA

-713 NGSKWCATNAQ
+713 NGSKWCATNKQ

-772 AYSTNNNS
+772 VYSTTNNS

-799 ISNSGSSAWGAIR
+799 IYNSGSSAWGAIR
-812 IYEWQMFETT
+812 IYEWQMFEST
-822 ERNRTDIV
+822 ERERSDIV

-853 TGSTVRLYLR
+853 TSSTVRLYLR

-903 KQEESI
+903 VQEESI

-922 KYSITVVQ
+922 KYSINVVQ
-930 PANGTVS
+930 PANGSVA
-937 ASATSATAGTTVK
+937 ASA
-950 LTATP
+950 
-955 AEGYTLDYFTL
+955 
-966 DGARINGDT
+966 
-975 FIMPA
+975 
-980 RNVEVSAVF
+980 
-989 TANAYS
+989 
-995 ITVVQPTGGTVSA
+995 
-1008 SATSATAGTTVKLTA
+1008 
-1023 TPAEGYTLDYFTLDG
+1023 
-1038 ARINGNTFSMPARN
+1038 
-1052 VEVSAVFTAN
+1052 
-1062 AYSIT
+1062 
-1067 VVQPTGGTVSA
+1067 
-1078 STTSA
+1078 TSA
-1083 AAGTTIELTATPAE
+1083 AAGTIIELAATPAE

-1107 GERING
+1107 GE
-1113 DTFSMP
+1113 
-1119 ARNVEVSAVF
+1119 
-1129 TANAYSITV
+1129 
-1138 VQPTGGTVSASATS
+1138 
-1152 ATAGTTVKLTA
+1152 
-1163 TPAEGYTLD
+1163 
-1172 YFTLD
+1172 
-1177 GARINGDTFIM
+1177 
-1188 PARNV
+1188 
-1193 EVSAVFTANAYSIT
+1193 
-1207 VVQPTGGTV
+1207 
-1216 SASATSATAGTT
+1216 
-1228 VKLTATP
+1228 
-1235 AEGYTL
+1235 
-1241 DYFTLDGARING
+1241 
-1253 DTFIMPARNVEV
+1253 
-1265 SAVFTANA
+1265 
-1273 YSITVVQ
+1273 
-1280 PTGGTVS
+1280 
-1287 ASATSA
+1287 
-1293 TAGTT
+1293 
-1298 VKLTA
+1298 
-1303 TPAEGYTLDYFTL
+1303 
-1316 DGARINGDTF
+1316 RINGDTF

-1357 ASKLSAFFGEAVEL
+1357 ASATSAAAGTTVKLTATPAEGYTLDYFTLDGERINGNTFSMPARNVEVSAVFTANAYSITVVQPAGGTVTASKLSAFFGEAVEL

-1456 HASGVNGWV
+1456 HASGINGWV

-1487 ENSNL
+1487 EGSDL

-1528 FWKRIHVTTG
+1528 FWKKIHVTNG
-1538 NTADISIDHID
+1538 NTADISVDHID

>member
-693 GYSAQNDGEPASKA
+693 GYSAQNDGEPAWKA

-713 NGSKWCATNAQ
+713 NGSKWCATNKQ

-744 HAEYGGEAQNMNT
+744 HAQYGGEAQNMNT

-772 AYSTNNNS
+772 VYSTNSNS

-891 DAGRVFYTVQEG
+891 DAGRVFYTVREG

-922 KYSITVVQ
+922 KYSINVVQ
-930 PANGTVS
+930 PANGSVS
-937 ASATSATAGTTVK
+937 ASATSATAGTTIE
-950 LTATP
+950 LAATP
-955 AEGYTLDYFTL
+955 SEGYTLDYFTL
-966 DGARINGDT
+966 DGERINGDA

-995 ITVVQPTGGTVSA
+995 ITVVQPT
-1008 SATSATAGTTVKLTA
+1008 
-1023 TPAEGYTLDYFTLDG
+1023 
-1038 ARINGNTFSMPARN
+1038 
-1052 VEVSAVFTAN
+1052 
-1062 AYSIT
+1062 
-1067 VVQPTGGTVSA
+1067 
-1078 STTSA
+1078 
-1083 AAGTTIELTATPAE
+1083 
-1097 GYTLDYFTLD
+1097 
-1107 GERING
+1107 
-1113 DTFSMP
+1113 
-1119 ARNVEVSAVF
+1119 
-1129 TANAYSITV
+1129 
-1138 VQPTGGTVSASATS
+1138 
-1152 ATAGTTVKLTA
+1152 
-1163 TPAEGYTLD
+1163 
-1172 YFTLD
+1172 
-1177 GARINGDTFIM
+1177 
-1188 PARNV
+1188 
-1193 EVSAVFTANAYSIT
+1193 
-1207 VVQPTGGTV
+1207 
-1216 SASATSATAGTT
+1216 
-1228 VKLTATP
+1228 
-1235 AEGYTL
+1235 
-1241 DYFTLDGARING
+1241 
-1253 DTFIMPARNVEV
+1253 
-1265 SAVFTANA
+1265 
-1273 YSITVVQ
+1273 
-1280 PTGGTVS
+1280 
-1287 ASATSA
+1287 
-1293 TAGTT
+1293 
-1298 VKLTA
+1298 
-1303 TPAEGYTLDYFTL
+1303 
-1316 DGARINGDTF
+1316 
-1326 IMPARNVEVSA
+1326 
-1337 VFTANAYSITVVQP
+1337 
-1351 AGGTVS
+1351 GGTVS

-1487 ENSNL
+1487 EGSDL

-1500 ILNERYLTEEAYFN
+1500 ILNERYLTEESIFN
-1514 MDRSTQNRVCQIAW
+1514 LTISERNRVCQIAW
-1528 FWKRIHVTTG
+1528 AWKKIHVTNG
-1538 NTADISIDHID
+1538 NTADISIDRID

-1567 GYPYYLN
+1567 GQPYYLN

>member
-1 MRVNTIKKII
+1 M
-11 AAILAAVLCFGVLP
+11 IL
-25 SRSFFNT
+25 N
-32 LSAVVKA
+32 
-39 ANADSLNEAY
+39 
-49 ADGTSLMPIG
+49 
-59 PAFTVDTLLS
+59 
-69 WEPTNDPDSDYSRS
+69 
-83 VVPLADRYTGF
+83 
-94 TVNDYAN
+94 
-101 PDAKLMVC
+101 
-109 SLANS
+109 
-114 KHDATNAQGQES
+114 
-126 FSSYAFNYWQYATS
+126 S
-140 FVYWSGS
+140 FV
-147 KRGQV
+147 
-152 VVPTGEFTDAAHTNG
+152 
-167 VPVMGTIF
+167 
-175 FDWGGNSSV
+175 
-184 VENFV
+184 
-189 RNYRSVA
+189 
-196 DKLIEVMEY
+196 
-205 YGFDGYFFNEETAVD
+205 
-220 YTTAGNLRSMIAYMR
+220 
-235 QQRPNMLIGW
+235 
-245 YDSITDSGNLSY
+245 
-257 QDAVNGSNS
+257 
-266 GWVSAGV
+266 
-273 NEFFMNYNWT
+273 
-283 TQDVNTTVSTM
+283 TV
-294 QGLGKSQY
+294 
-302 EAFAGLDVQQNC
+302 
-314 MNTNFSSNYLL
+314 
-325 NNNNNK
+325 
-331 LKLSLALYCPNSTM
+331 
-345 GLSGD
+345 
-350 GADFHEV
+350 
-357 ERQFYVNGGDPR
+357 
-369 STSSS
+369 
-374 GWAGMSRFFADHT
+374 
-387 TIISA
+387 
-392 PFVTNFNSG
+392 
-401 HGKAFYIDGVKSRDA
+401 
-416 EWSYQSV
+416 
-423 QDVMPTWTWII
+423 
-434 DSNGQKL
+434 
-441 SGAYDFEDAYNGGSS
+441 
-456 IKFYGSLTANK
+456 
-467 PNNIML
+467 
-473 YSTNLD
+473 
-479 INGSTNI
+479 
-486 AVTAKN
+486 
-492 DRGLMKL
+492 
-499 VAYYGDSST
+499 
-508 SSYANCQKATFALD
+508 
-522 ASSGGWTTS
+522 
-531 NVSLASLSGK
+531 
-541 KLYAIGFE
+541 
-549 IGGTSNVSDYQVNIG
+549 YQVNIG

-597 IKWNGNNASTYEI
+597 IKWNGTNASSYEI

-693 GYSAQNDGEPASKA
+693 GYSAQNDGEPAWKA

-713 NGSKWCATNAQ
+713 NGSKWCATNKQ

-744 HAEYGGEAQNMNT
+744 HAQYGGESQDMNT
-757 IAFSVQYKSGNNWVT
+757 IAFFVQYKSGNNWVT
-772 AYSTNNNS
+772 VYSTNNNS

-791 TAQEWRLY
+791 TAQEWRLD

-812 IYEWQMFETT
+812 IYEWQMFETA

-922 KYSITVVQ
+922 KYSINVVQ
-930 PANGTVS
+930 PANGSVS

-950 LTATP
+950 LTANP

-966 DGARINGDT
+966 DGERINGDT

-995 ITVVQPTGGTVSA
+995 ITVVQPT
-1008 SATSATAGTTVKLTA
+1008 
-1023 TPAEGYTLDYFTLDG
+1023 
-1038 ARINGNTFSMPARN
+1038 
-1052 VEVSAVFTAN
+1052 
-1062 AYSIT
+1062 
-1067 VVQPTGGTVSA
+1067 
-1078 STTSA
+1078 
-1083 AAGTTIELTATPAE
+1083 
-1097 GYTLDYFTLD
+1097 
-1107 GERING
+1107 
-1113 DTFSMP
+1113 
-1119 ARNVEVSAVF
+1119 
-1129 TANAYSITV
+1129 
-1138 VQPTGGTVSASATS
+1138 
-1152 ATAGTTVKLTA
+1152 
-1163 TPAEGYTLD
+1163 
-1172 YFTLD
+1172 
-1177 GARINGDTFIM
+1177 
-1188 PARNV
+1188 
-1193 EVSAVFTANAYSIT
+1193 
-1207 VVQPTGGTV
+1207 
-1216 SASATSATAGTT
+1216 
-1228 VKLTATP
+1228 
-1235 AEGYTL
+1235 
-1241 DYFTLDGARING
+1241 
-1253 DTFIMPARNVEV
+1253 
-1265 SAVFTANA
+1265 
-1273 YSITVVQ
+1273 
-1280 PTGGTVS
+1280 
-1287 ASATSA
+1287 
-1293 TAGTT
+1293 
-1298 VKLTA
+1298 
-1303 TPAEGYTLDYFTL
+1303 
-1316 DGARINGDTF
+1316 
-1326 IMPARNVEVSA
+1326 
-1337 VFTANAYSITVVQP
+1337 
-1351 AGGTVS
+1351 GGTVS

-1423 TIYYSNKKYP
+1423 TVYYSNKKYP

-1447 MSDREADKW
+1447 MSDPEADKW
-1456 HASGVNGWV
+1456 HASGINGWV

-1473 ANPILKIYHAGSAG
+1473 ANPILKIYHAGFAG
-1487 ENSNL
+1487 EGSDL

>member
-1 MRVNTIKKII
+1 M
-11 AAILAAVLCFGVLP
+11 
-25 SRSFFNT
+25 
-32 LSAVVKA
+32 
-39 ANADSLNEAY
+39 
-49 ADGTSLMPIG
+49 
-59 PAFTVDTLLS
+59 
-69 WEPTNDPDSDYSRS
+69 
-83 VVPLADRYTGF
+83 
-94 TVNDYAN
+94 
-101 PDAKLMVC
+101 
-109 SLANS
+109 
-114 KHDATNAQGQES
+114 
-126 FSSYAFNYWQYATS
+126 
-140 FVYWSGS
+140 
-147 KRGQV
+147 
-152 VVPTGEFTDAAHTNG
+152 
-167 VPVMGTIF
+167 
-175 FDWGGNSSV
+175 
-184 VENFV
+184 
-189 RNYRSVA
+189 
-196 DKLIEVMEY
+196 
-205 YGFDGYFFNEETAVD
+205 TA
-220 YTTAGNLRSMIAYMR
+220 
-235 QQRPNMLIGW
+235 
-245 YDSITDSGNLSY
+245 
-257 QDAVNGSNS
+257 
-266 GWVSAGV
+266 
-273 NEFFMNYNWT
+273 
-283 TQDVNTTVSTM
+283 
-294 QGLGKSQY
+294 
-302 EAFAGLDVQQNC
+302 
-314 MNTNFSSNYLL
+314 
-325 NNNNNK
+325 
-331 LKLSLALYCPNSTM
+331 
-345 GLSGD
+345 
-350 GADFHEV
+350 
-357 ERQFYVNGGDPR
+357 
-369 STSSS
+369 
-374 GWAGMSRFFADHT
+374 
-387 TIISA
+387 
-392 PFVTNFNSG
+392 
-401 HGKAFYIDGVKSRDA
+401 
-416 EWSYQSV
+416 
-423 QDVMPTWTWII
+423 
-434 DSNGQKL
+434 
-441 SGAYDFEDAYNGGSS
+441 
-456 IKFYGSLTANK
+456 
-467 PNNIML
+467 
-473 YSTNLD
+473 
-479 INGSTNI
+479 
-486 AVTAKN
+486 
-492 DRGLMKL
+492 
-499 VAYYGDSST
+499 
-508 SSYANCQKATFALD
+508 FALD
-522 ASSGGWTTS
+522 AISVGWTTS

-597 IKWNGNNASTYEI
+597 IKWNGNNASSYEI

-693 GYSAQNDGEPASKA
+693 GYSAQNDGEPAWKA

-713 NGSKWCATNAQ
+713 NGSKWCATNKQ

-744 HAEYGGEAQNMNT
+744 HAEYGGESQDMNT

-772 AYSTNNNS
+772 VYSTNNNS
-780 SAVTD
+780 SDVTD

-922 KYSITVVQ
+922 KYSINVVQPANGSVAASATSATAGTTVKLTATPSEGYTLDYFTLDGARINGDTFSMPARNVDVSAVFTANAYSITVVQ

-950 LTATP
+950 LTANP

-995 ITVVQPTGGTVSA
+995 ITVVQPT
-1008 SATSATAGTTVKLTA
+1008 
-1023 TPAEGYTLDYFTLDG
+1023 
-1038 ARINGNTFSMPARN
+1038 
-1052 VEVSAVFTAN
+1052 
-1062 AYSIT
+1062 
-1067 VVQPTGGTVSA
+1067 
-1078 STTSA
+1078 
-1083 AAGTTIELTATPAE
+1083 
-1097 GYTLDYFTLD
+1097 
-1107 GERING
+1107 
-1113 DTFSMP
+1113 
-1119 ARNVEVSAVF
+1119 
-1129 TANAYSITV
+1129 
-1138 VQPTGGTVSASATS
+1138 
-1152 ATAGTTVKLTA
+1152 
-1163 TPAEGYTLD
+1163 
-1172 YFTLD
+1172 
-1177 GARINGDTFIM
+1177 
-1188 PARNV
+1188 
-1193 EVSAVFTANAYSIT
+1193 
-1207 VVQPTGGTV
+1207 
-1216 SASATSATAGTT
+1216 
-1228 VKLTATP
+1228 
-1235 AEGYTL
+1235 
-1241 DYFTLDGARING
+1241 
-1253 DTFIMPARNVEV
+1253 
-1265 SAVFTANA
+1265 
-1273 YSITVVQ
+1273 
-1280 PTGGTVS
+1280 
-1287 ASATSA
+1287 
-1293 TAGTT
+1293 
-1298 VKLTA
+1298 
-1303 TPAEGYTLDYFTL
+1303 
-1316 DGARINGDTF
+1316 
-1326 IMPARNVEVSA
+1326 
-1337 VFTANAYSITVVQP
+1337 
-1351 AGGTVS
+1351 GGTVS

-1447 MSDREADKW
+1447 MSDPEADKW
-1456 HASGVNGWV
+1456 HASGINGWV

-1487 ENSNL
+1487 EDSNL

-1567 GYPYYLN
+1567 GYPYHLN

>member
-1 MRVNTIKKII
+1 
-11 AAILAAVLCFGVLP
+11 
-25 SRSFFNT
+25 
-32 LSAVVKA
+32 
-39 ANADSLNEAY
+39 
-49 ADGTSLMPIG
+49 
-59 PAFTVDTLLS
+59 
-69 WEPTNDPDSDYSRS
+69 
-83 VVPLADRYTGF
+83 
-94 TVNDYAN
+94 
-101 PDAKLMVC
+101 MVC

-205 YGFDGYFFNEETAVD
+205 YGFDGYFFNEETGVD

-325 NNNNNK
+325 NNSNK

-597 IKWNGNNASTYEI
+597 IKWNGNNASSYEI

-693 GYSAQNDGEPASKA
+693 GYSAQNDGEPAWKA

-713 NGSKWCATNAQ
+713 NGSKWCATNKQ

-744 HAEYGGEAQNMNT
+744 HAQYGGEAQNMNT

-772 AYSTNNNS
+772 VYSTNNNS

-922 KYSITVVQ
+922 KYSINVVQ
-930 PANGTVS
+930 PANGSVA

-975 FIMPA
+975 FI
-980 RNVEVSAVF
+980 
-989 TANAYS
+989 
-995 ITVVQPTGGTVSA
+995 
-1008 SATSATAGTTVKLTA
+1008 
-1023 TPAEGYTLDYFTLDG
+1023 
-1038 ARINGNTFSMPARN
+1038 
-1052 VEVSAVFTAN
+1052 
-1062 AYSIT
+1062 
-1067 VVQPTGGTVSA
+1067 
-1078 STTSA
+1078 
-1083 AAGTTIELTATPAE
+1083 
-1097 GYTLDYFTLD
+1097 
-1107 GERING
+1107 
-1113 DTFSMP
+1113 MP

-1351 AGGTVS
+1351 TGGTVS

-1423 TIYYSNKKYP
+1423 TVYYSNKKYP

-1447 MSDREADKW
+1447 MSDPEADKW
-1456 HASGVNGWV
+1456 HASGINGWV

-1473 ANPILKIYHAGSAG
+1473 ANPILKIYHAGFAG
-1487 ENSNL
+1487 EGSDL

-1567 GYPYYLN
+1567 GYPYHLN

>member
-1 MRVNTIKKII
+1 
-11 AAILAAVLCFGVLP
+11 
-25 SRSFFNT
+25 
-32 LSAVVKA
+32 
-39 ANADSLNEAY
+39 
-49 ADGTSLMPIG
+49 
-59 PAFTVDTLLS
+59 
-69 WEPTNDPDSDYSRS
+69 
-83 VVPLADRYTGF
+83 
-94 TVNDYAN
+94 
-101 PDAKLMVC
+101 
-109 SLANS
+109 
-114 KHDATNAQGQES
+114 
-126 FSSYAFNYWQYATS
+126 
-140 FVYWSGS
+140 
-147 KRGQV
+147 
-152 VVPTGEFTDAAHTNG
+152 
-167 VPVMGTIF
+167 
-175 FDWGGNSSV
+175 
-184 VENFV
+184 
-189 RNYRSVA
+189 
-196 DKLIEVMEY
+196 
-205 YGFDGYFFNEETAVD
+205 
-220 YTTAGNLRSMIAYMR
+220 
-235 QQRPNMLIGW
+235 
-245 YDSITDSGNLSY
+245 
-257 QDAVNGSNS
+257 
-266 GWVSAGV
+266 
-273 NEFFMNYNWT
+273 
-283 TQDVNTTVSTM
+283 
-294 QGLGKSQY
+294 
-302 EAFAGLDVQQNC
+302 
-314 MNTNFSSNYLL
+314 
-325 NNNNNK
+325 
-331 LKLSLALYCPNSTM
+331 
-345 GLSGD
+345 
-350 GADFHEV
+350 
-357 ERQFYVNGGDPR
+357 
-369 STSSS
+369 
-374 GWAGMSRFFADHT
+374 
-387 TIISA
+387 
-392 PFVTNFNSG
+392 
-401 HGKAFYIDGVKSRDA
+401 
-416 EWSYQSV
+416 
-423 QDVMPTWTWII
+423 
-434 DSNGQKL
+434 
-441 SGAYDFEDAYNGGSS
+441 
-456 IKFYGSLTANK
+456 
-467 PNNIML
+467 
-473 YSTNLD
+473 
-479 INGSTNI
+479 
-486 AVTAKN
+486 
-492 DRGLMKL
+492 
-499 VAYYGDSST
+499 
-508 SSYANCQKATFALD
+508 
-522 ASSGGWTTS
+522 
-531 NVSLASLSGK
+531 
-541 KLYAIGFE
+541 
-549 IGGTSNVSDYQVNIG
+549 
-564 RLAVTDSEAAA
+564 
-575 ASASNARLEEIIYL
+575 
-589 DAYTAEAR
+589 
-597 IKWNGNNASTYEI
+597 
-610 YRLNADGTRTL
+610 
-621 IMETP
+621 METP

-713 NGSKWCATNAQ
+713 NGSKWCATNAR

-744 HAEYGGEAQNMNT
+744 HAEYGGEAQDMNT

-772 AYSTNNNS
+772 VYSTNNNS
-780 SAVTD
+780 SDVTD

-799 ISNSGSSAWGAIR
+799 IFNSGSSAWGAIR

-922 KYSITVVQ
+922 KYSINVVQ
-930 PANGTVS
+930 PANGSVA

-966 DGARINGDT
+966 DGARIIGNTFIMPARNVEVSAVFTANAYSITVVQPANGSVAASATSATAGTTVKLTATPAEGYTLDYFTLDGARIIGNT

-1008 SATSATAGTTVKLTA
+1008 SATSA
-1023 TPAEGYTLDYFTLDG
+1023 
-1038 ARINGNTFSMPARN
+1038 
-1052 VEVSAVFTAN
+1052 
-1062 AYSIT
+1062 
-1067 VVQPTGGTVSA
+1067 
-1078 STTSA
+1078 
-1083 AAGTTIELTATPAE
+1083 AAGATIELTAIPAE

-1113 DTFSMP
+1113 
-1119 ARNVEVSAVF
+1119 N
-1129 TANAYSITV
+1129 
-1138 VQPTGGTVSASATS
+1138 
-1152 ATAGTTVKLTA
+1152 
-1163 TPAEGYTLD
+1163 
-1172 YFTLD
+1172 
-1177 GARINGDTFIM
+1177 TFIM

-1207 VVQPTGGTV
+1207 VVQPT
-1216 SASATSATAGTT
+1216 
-1228 VKLTATP
+1228 
-1235 AEGYTL
+1235 
-1241 DYFTLDGARING
+1241 
-1253 DTFIMPARNVEV
+1253 
-1265 SAVFTANA
+1265 
-1273 YSITVVQ
+1273 
-1280 PTGGTVS
+1280 
-1287 ASATSA
+1287 
-1293 TAGTT
+1293 
-1298 VKLTA
+1298 
-1303 TPAEGYTLDYFTL
+1303 
-1316 DGARINGDTF
+1316 
-1326 IMPARNVEVSA
+1326 
-1337 VFTANAYSITVVQP
+1337 
-1351 AGGTVS
+1351 GGTVS

-1423 TIYYSNKKYP
+1423 TVYYSNKKYP

-1456 HASGVNGWV
+1456 HASGINGWV

-1487 ENSNL
+1487 EDSNL

-1567 GYPYYLN
+1567 GYPYHLN

>member
-205 YGFDGYFFNEETAVD
+205 YGFDGYFFNEETGVD

-257 QDAVNGSNS
+257 QDAVNGYNS

-294 QGLGKSQY
+294 QNLGKSQY

-314 MNTNFSSNYLL
+314 MNTYFSSNYLL
-325 NNNNNK
+325 NNSNK

-508 SSYANCQKATFALD
+508 SSYANCEKATFALD

-597 IKWNGNNASTYEI
+597 IKWNGNNASSYEI

-693 GYSAQNDGEPASKA
+693 GYSAQNDGEPAWKA

-713 NGSKWCATNAQ
+713 NGSKWCATNAR

-744 HAEYGGEAQNMNT
+744 HAEYGGEAQDMNT

-772 AYSTNNNS
+772 VYSTNNNS

-812 IYEWQMFETT
+812 IYEWQMFEST
-822 ERNRTDIV
+822 ERERSDIV

-869 TQIAS
+869 AQIAS

-922 KYSITVVQ
+922 KYSINVVQ
-930 PANGTVS
+930 PTGGSVA

-966 DGARINGDT
+966 DG
-975 FIMPA
+975 
-980 RNVEVSAVF
+980 E
-989 TANAYS
+989 
-995 ITVVQPTGGTVSA
+995 
-1008 SATSATAGTTVKLTA
+1008 
-1023 TPAEGYTLDYFTLDG
+1023 
-1038 ARINGNTFSMPARN
+1038 
-1052 VEVSAVFTAN
+1052 
-1062 AYSIT
+1062 
-1067 VVQPTGGTVSA
+1067 
-1078 STTSA
+1078 
-1083 AAGTTIELTATPAE
+1083 
-1097 GYTLDYFTLD
+1097 
-1107 GERING
+1107 
-1113 DTFSMP
+1113 
-1119 ARNVEVSAVF
+1119 
-1129 TANAYSITV
+1129 
-1138 VQPTGGTVSASATS
+1138 
-1152 ATAGTTVKLTA
+1152 
-1163 TPAEGYTLD
+1163 
-1172 YFTLD
+1172 
-1177 GARINGDTFIM
+1177 
-1188 PARNV
+1188 
-1193 EVSAVFTANAYSIT
+1193 
-1207 VVQPTGGTV
+1207 
-1216 SASATSATAGTT
+1216 
-1228 VKLTATP
+1228 
-1235 AEGYTL
+1235 
-1241 DYFTLDGARING
+1241 
-1253 DTFIMPARNVEV
+1253 
-1265 SAVFTANA
+1265 
-1273 YSITVVQ
+1273 
-1280 PTGGTVS
+1280 
-1287 ASATSA
+1287 
-1293 TAGTT
+1293 
-1298 VKLTA
+1298 
-1303 TPAEGYTLDYFTL
+1303 
-1316 DGARINGDTF
+1316 RINGDTF

-1351 AGGTVS
+1351 ANGTVS

-1447 MSDREADKW
+1447 MSDPEADKW
-1456 HASGVNGWV
+1456 HASGINGWV

-1487 ENSNL
+1487 EVSNL

>member
-11 AAILAAVLCFGVLP
+11 AAILAAVFCFGVLP

-205 YGFDGYFFNEETAVD
+205 YGFDGYFFNEETAVN

-294 QGLGKSQY
+294 QNLGKSQY

-314 MNTNFSSNYLL
+314 MNTYFSSNYLL
-325 NNNNNK
+325 NNSNK

-369 STSSS
+369 STFSS

-387 TIISA
+387 TIVSA

-597 IKWNGNNASTYEI
+597 IKWSGNNASSYEI

-635 VRNDDQADVTIEVV
+635 VRNDDQADVTIEVI

-713 NGSKWCATNAQ
+713 NGSKWCATNAR

-772 AYSTNNNS
+772 VYSTNSNS

-791 TAQEWRLY
+791 TAQEWRLD
-799 ISNSGSSAWGAIR
+799 ITNSGSSPWGAIR
-812 IYEWQMFETT
+812 IYEWQMFEST
-822 ERNRTDIV
+822 ERERSDIV
-830 LMKFASAKNNKGASD
+830 LMKFASAKNNTGASD

-922 KYSITVVQ
+922 KYSINVVQ
-930 PANGTVS
+930 PANGSVA
-937 ASATSATAGTTVK
+937 ASA
-950 LTATP
+950 
-955 AEGYTLDYFTL
+955 
-966 DGARINGDT
+966 
-975 FIMPA
+975 
-980 RNVEVSAVF
+980 
-989 TANAYS
+989 
-995 ITVVQPTGGTVSA
+995 
-1008 SATSATAGTTVKLTA
+1008 
-1023 TPAEGYTLDYFTLDG
+1023 
-1038 ARINGNTFSMPARN
+1038 
-1052 VEVSAVFTAN
+1052 
-1062 AYSIT
+1062 
-1067 VVQPTGGTVSA
+1067 
-1078 STTSA
+1078 TSA
-1083 AAGTTIELTATPAE
+1083 AAGTIIELAATPAE

-1107 GERING
+1107 GE
-1113 DTFSMP
+1113 
-1119 ARNVEVSAVF
+1119 
-1129 TANAYSITV
+1129 
-1138 VQPTGGTVSASATS
+1138 
-1152 ATAGTTVKLTA
+1152 
-1163 TPAEGYTLD
+1163 
-1172 YFTLD
+1172 
-1177 GARINGDTFIM
+1177 
-1188 PARNV
+1188 
-1193 EVSAVFTANAYSIT
+1193 
-1207 VVQPTGGTV
+1207 
-1216 SASATSATAGTT
+1216 
-1228 VKLTATP
+1228 
-1235 AEGYTL
+1235 
-1241 DYFTLDGARING
+1241 
-1253 DTFIMPARNVEV
+1253 
-1265 SAVFTANA
+1265 
-1273 YSITVVQ
+1273 
-1280 PTGGTVS
+1280 
-1287 ASATSA
+1287 
-1293 TAGTT
+1293 
-1298 VKLTA
+1298 
-1303 TPAEGYTLDYFTL
+1303 
-1316 DGARINGDTF
+1316 RINGDTF

-1351 AGGTVS
+1351 ANGTVS

-1447 MSDREADKW
+1447 MSDPEADKW
-1456 HASGVNGWV
+1456 HASGINGWV

-1487 ENSNL
+1487 EGSDL

-1538 NTADISIDHID
+1538 NTADISVDHID

>member
-1 MRVNTIKKII
+1 MT
-11 AAILAAVLCFGVLP
+11 G
-25 SRSFFNT
+25 
-32 LSAVVKA
+32 
-39 ANADSLNEAY
+39 ADE
-49 ADGTSLMPIG
+49 TCC
-59 PAFTVDTLLS
+59 LL
-69 WEPTNDPDSDYSRS
+69 R
-83 VVPLADRYTGF
+83 
-94 TVNDYAN
+94 
-101 PDAKLMVC
+101 
-109 SLANS
+109 
-114 KHDATNAQGQES
+114 
-126 FSSYAFNYWQYATS
+126 
-140 FVYWSGS
+140 
-147 KRGQV
+147 
-152 VVPTGEFTDAAHTNG
+152 
-167 VPVMGTIF
+167 
-175 FDWGGNSSV
+175 
-184 VENFV
+184 
-189 RNYRSVA
+189 
-196 DKLIEVMEY
+196 
-205 YGFDGYFFNEETAVD
+205 
-220 YTTAGNLRSMIAYMR
+220 R
-235 QQRPNMLIGW
+235 QQH
-245 YDSITDSGNLSY
+245 
-257 QDAVNGSNS
+257 
-266 GWVSAGV
+266 
-273 NEFFMNYNWT
+273 F
-283 TQDVNTTVSTM
+283 
-294 QGLGKSQY
+294 
-302 EAFAGLDVQQNC
+302 
-314 MNTNFSSNYLL
+314 
-325 NNNNNK
+325 K
-331 LKLSLALYCPNSTM
+331 LCKLP
-345 GLSGD
+345 
-350 GADFHEV
+350 
-357 ERQFYVNGGDPR
+357 
-369 STSSS
+369 
-374 GWAGMSRFFADHT
+374 
-387 TIISA
+387 
-392 PFVTNFNSG
+392 
-401 HGKAFYIDGVKSRDA
+401 
-416 EWSYQSV
+416 
-423 QDVMPTWTWII
+423 
-434 DSNGQKL
+434 
-441 SGAYDFEDAYNGGSS
+441 
-456 IKFYGSLTANK
+456 
-467 PNNIML
+467 
-473 YSTNLD
+473 
-479 INGSTNI
+479 
-486 AVTAKN
+486 
-492 DRGLMKL
+492 
-499 VAYYGDSST
+499 
-508 SSYANCQKATFALD
+508 KATFALD
-522 ASSGGWTTS
+522 ASSGSWTTS

-693 GYSAQNDGEPASKA
+693 GYSAQNDGEPAWKA

-713 NGSKWCATNAQ
+713 NGSKWCATNKQ

-744 HAEYGGEAQNMNT
+744 HAEYGGEAQDMNT

-772 AYSTNNNS
+772 VYSTNNNS

-799 ISNSGSSAWGAIR
+799 INNSGSSAWGAIR

-922 KYSITVVQ
+922 KYSINVVQ
-930 PANGTVS
+930 PANGSVA
-937 ASATSATAGTTVK
+937 ASATSAIAGTTVK
-950 LTATP
+950 LTANP

-995 ITVVQPTGGTVSA
+995 ITVVQPTGGSVAA
-1008 SATSATAGTTVKLTA
+1008 SATSATAGTTVELTA
-1023 TPAEGYTLDYFTLDG
+1023 NPAEGYTLDYFTLDG
-1038 ARINGNTFSMPARN
+1038 ARINGNTF
-1052 VEVSAVFTAN
+1052 
-1062 AYSIT
+1062 I
-1067 VVQPTGGTVSA
+1067 
-1078 STTSA
+1078 
-1083 AAGTTIELTATPAE
+1083 
-1097 GYTLDYFTLD
+1097 
-1107 GERING
+1107 
-1113 DTFSMP
+1113 MP

-1152 ATAGTTVKLTA
+1152 AAAGTTIELTANPAEGYTLDYFTLDGARINGDTFIMPARDVEVSAVFTANAYSITVVQPTGGSVAASATSAAAGTTVELTA

-1177 GARINGDTFIM
+1177 GERINGDTFIM

-1216 SASATSATAGTT
+1216 SAS
-1228 VKLTATP
+1228 
-1235 AEGYTL
+1235 
-1241 DYFTLDGARING
+1241 
-1253 DTFIMPARNVEV
+1253 
-1265 SAVFTANA
+1265 
-1273 YSITVVQ
+1273 
-1280 PTGGTVS
+1280 
-1287 ASATSA
+1287 
-1293 TAGTT
+1293 
-1298 VKLTA
+1298 
-1303 TPAEGYTLDYFTL
+1303 
-1316 DGARINGDTF
+1316 
-1326 IMPARNVEVSA
+1326 
-1337 VFTANAYSITVVQP
+1337 
-1351 AGGTVS
+1351 
-1357 ASKLSAFFGEAVEL
+1357 KLSAFFGEAVEL

-1386 NGAANNGGTFTM
+1386 NGAANSGGTFTM

-1423 TIYYSNKKYP
+1423 TIYYFNKKYP

-1447 MSDREADKW
+1447 MSDPEADKW

-1473 ANPILKIYHAGSAG
+1473 ANPILKIYHAGSAD
-1487 ENSNL
+1487 EDSNL

-1538 NTADISIDHID
+1538 NTADISVDHID

-1567 GYPYYLN
+1567 GYPYHLN

>member
-1 MRVNTIKKII
+1 M
-11 AAILAAVLCFGVLP
+11 IL
-25 SRSFFNT
+25 N
-32 LSAVVKA
+32 
-39 ANADSLNEAY
+39 
-49 ADGTSLMPIG
+49 
-59 PAFTVDTLLS
+59 
-69 WEPTNDPDSDYSRS
+69 
-83 VVPLADRYTGF
+83 
-94 TVNDYAN
+94 
-101 PDAKLMVC
+101 
-109 SLANS
+109 
-114 KHDATNAQGQES
+114 
-126 FSSYAFNYWQYATS
+126 S
-140 FVYWSGS
+140 FV
-147 KRGQV
+147 
-152 VVPTGEFTDAAHTNG
+152 
-167 VPVMGTIF
+167 
-175 FDWGGNSSV
+175 
-184 VENFV
+184 
-189 RNYRSVA
+189 
-196 DKLIEVMEY
+196 
-205 YGFDGYFFNEETAVD
+205 
-220 YTTAGNLRSMIAYMR
+220 
-235 QQRPNMLIGW
+235 
-245 YDSITDSGNLSY
+245 
-257 QDAVNGSNS
+257 
-266 GWVSAGV
+266 
-273 NEFFMNYNWT
+273 
-283 TQDVNTTVSTM
+283 TV
-294 QGLGKSQY
+294 
-302 EAFAGLDVQQNC
+302 
-314 MNTNFSSNYLL
+314 
-325 NNNNNK
+325 
-331 LKLSLALYCPNSTM
+331 
-345 GLSGD
+345 
-350 GADFHEV
+350 
-357 ERQFYVNGGDPR
+357 
-369 STSSS
+369 
-374 GWAGMSRFFADHT
+374 
-387 TIISA
+387 
-392 PFVTNFNSG
+392 
-401 HGKAFYIDGVKSRDA
+401 
-416 EWSYQSV
+416 
-423 QDVMPTWTWII
+423 
-434 DSNGQKL
+434 
-441 SGAYDFEDAYNGGSS
+441 
-456 IKFYGSLTANK
+456 
-467 PNNIML
+467 
-473 YSTNLD
+473 
-479 INGSTNI
+479 
-486 AVTAKN
+486 
-492 DRGLMKL
+492 
-499 VAYYGDSST
+499 
-508 SSYANCQKATFALD
+508 
-522 ASSGGWTTS
+522 
-531 NVSLASLSGK
+531 
-541 KLYAIGFE
+541 
-549 IGGTSNVSDYQVNIG
+549 YQVNIG

-597 IKWNGNNASTYEI
+597 IKWNGNNASSYEI

-635 VRNDDQADVTIEVV
+635 VRNDDQADVTVEVV

-667 PYENGDTEK
+667 PYENGDTER
-676 LSDVT
+676 LSDITKPANVCLNAT
-681 VPVNI
+681 
-686 CPLAEVT
+686 VT
-693 GYSAQNDGEPASKA
+693 GYSAQNDGEPAWKA

-713 NGSKWCATNAQ
+713 NGSKWCATNKQ

-744 HAEYGGEAQNMNT
+744 HAEYGGETQDMNT

-772 AYSTNNNS
+772 VYSTNNNS
-780 SAVTD
+780 SDVTD

-922 KYSITVVQ
+922 KYSINVVQ
-930 PANGTVS
+930 PANGSVS

-995 ITVVQPTGGTVSA
+995 INVVQPANGSVAA
-1008 SATSATAGTTVKLTA
+1008 SA
-1023 TPAEGYTLDYFTLDG
+1023 
-1038 ARINGNTFSMPARN
+1038 
-1052 VEVSAVFTAN
+1052 
-1062 AYSIT
+1062 
-1067 VVQPTGGTVSA
+1067 
-1078 STTSA
+1078 TSA
-1083 AAGTTIELTATPAE
+1083 AAGTTVKLTATPAE

-1113 DTFSMP
+1113 DTFIMP
-1119 ARNVEVSAVF
+1119 ARNVDVSAVF

-1138 VQPTGGTVSASATS
+1138 VQPTGGTVSAS
-1152 ATAGTTVKLTA
+1152 
-1163 TPAEGYTLD
+1163 
-1172 YFTLD
+1172 
-1177 GARINGDTFIM
+1177 
-1188 PARNV
+1188 
-1193 EVSAVFTANAYSIT
+1193 
-1207 VVQPTGGTV
+1207 
-1216 SASATSATAGTT
+1216 
-1228 VKLTATP
+1228 
-1235 AEGYTL
+1235 
-1241 DYFTLDGARING
+1241 
-1253 DTFIMPARNVEV
+1253 
-1265 SAVFTANA
+1265 
-1273 YSITVVQ
+1273 
-1280 PTGGTVS
+1280 
-1287 ASATSA
+1287 
-1293 TAGTT
+1293 
-1298 VKLTA
+1298 
-1303 TPAEGYTLDYFTL
+1303 
-1316 DGARINGDTF
+1316 
-1326 IMPARNVEVSA
+1326 
-1337 VFTANAYSITVVQP
+1337 
-1351 AGGTVS
+1351 
-1357 ASKLSAFFGEAVEL
+1357 KLSAFFGETVDL

-1386 NGAANNGGTFTM
+1386 NGAANNGSSFTM
-1398 PARDVIVTAVFTKV
+1398 PARDVMVTAVFTKV

-1423 TIYYSNKKYP
+1423 TIYYFNKKYP

-1487 ENSNL
+1487 ESSNL

-1567 GYPYYLN
+1567 GYPYHLN

>member
-1 MRVNTIKKII
+1 M
-11 AAILAAVLCFGVLP
+11 IL
-25 SRSFFNT
+25 N
-32 LSAVVKA
+32 
-39 ANADSLNEAY
+39 
-49 ADGTSLMPIG
+49 
-59 PAFTVDTLLS
+59 
-69 WEPTNDPDSDYSRS
+69 
-83 VVPLADRYTGF
+83 
-94 TVNDYAN
+94 
-101 PDAKLMVC
+101 
-109 SLANS
+109 
-114 KHDATNAQGQES
+114 
-126 FSSYAFNYWQYATS
+126 S
-140 FVYWSGS
+140 FV
-147 KRGQV
+147 
-152 VVPTGEFTDAAHTNG
+152 
-167 VPVMGTIF
+167 
-175 FDWGGNSSV
+175 
-184 VENFV
+184 
-189 RNYRSVA
+189 
-196 DKLIEVMEY
+196 
-205 YGFDGYFFNEETAVD
+205 
-220 YTTAGNLRSMIAYMR
+220 
-235 QQRPNMLIGW
+235 
-245 YDSITDSGNLSY
+245 
-257 QDAVNGSNS
+257 
-266 GWVSAGV
+266 
-273 NEFFMNYNWT
+273 
-283 TQDVNTTVSTM
+283 TV
-294 QGLGKSQY
+294 
-302 EAFAGLDVQQNC
+302 
-314 MNTNFSSNYLL
+314 
-325 NNNNNK
+325 
-331 LKLSLALYCPNSTM
+331 
-345 GLSGD
+345 
-350 GADFHEV
+350 
-357 ERQFYVNGGDPR
+357 
-369 STSSS
+369 
-374 GWAGMSRFFADHT
+374 
-387 TIISA
+387 
-392 PFVTNFNSG
+392 
-401 HGKAFYIDGVKSRDA
+401 
-416 EWSYQSV
+416 
-423 QDVMPTWTWII
+423 
-434 DSNGQKL
+434 
-441 SGAYDFEDAYNGGSS
+441 
-456 IKFYGSLTANK
+456 
-467 PNNIML
+467 
-473 YSTNLD
+473 
-479 INGSTNI
+479 
-486 AVTAKN
+486 
-492 DRGLMKL
+492 
-499 VAYYGDSST
+499 
-508 SSYANCQKATFALD
+508 
-522 ASSGGWTTS
+522 
-531 NVSLASLSGK
+531 
-541 KLYAIGFE
+541 
-549 IGGTSNVSDYQVNIG
+549 YQVNIG

-597 IKWNGNNASTYEI
+597 IKWNGNNASSYEI

-635 VRNDDQADVTIEVV
+635 VRNDDQADVTVEVV

-667 PYENGDTEK
+667 PYENGDTER
-676 LSDVT
+676 LSDIT
-681 VPVNI
+681 EPVNV
-686 CPLAEVT
+686 CLNATVT
-693 GYSAQNDGEPASKA
+693 GYSAQNDGEPAWKA

-713 NGSKWCATNAQ
+713 NGSKWCATNAR

-744 HAEYGGEAQNMNT
+744 HAQYGGEAQNMNT

-922 KYSITVVQ
+922 KYSINVVQ
-930 PANGTVS
+930 PANGSVA
-937 ASATSATAGTTVK
+937 ASATFAT
-950 LTATP
+950 
-955 AEGYTLDYFTL
+955 
-966 DGARINGDT
+966 
-975 FIMPA
+975 
-980 RNVEVSAVF
+980 
-989 TANAYS
+989 
-995 ITVVQPTGGTVSA
+995 
-1008 SATSATAGTTVKLTA
+1008 
-1023 TPAEGYTLDYFTLDG
+1023 
-1038 ARINGNTFSMPARN
+1038 
-1052 VEVSAVFTAN
+1052 
-1062 AYSIT
+1062 
-1067 VVQPTGGTVSA
+1067 
-1078 STTSA
+1078 
-1083 AAGTTIELTATPAE
+1083 AGTTIELTATPAE

-1113 DTFSMP
+1113 DTFIMP
-1119 ARNVEVSAVF
+1119 ARNVDVSAVF

-1193 EVSAVFTANAYSIT
+1193 DVSAVFTANAYSIT
-1207 VVQPTGGTV
+1207 VFQPTGGTV

-1228 VKLTATP
+1228 IELTANP

-1287 ASATSA
+1287 AS
-1293 TAGTT
+1293 
-1298 VKLTA
+1298 
-1303 TPAEGYTLDYFTL
+1303 
-1316 DGARINGDTF
+1316 
-1326 IMPARNVEVSA
+1326 
-1337 VFTANAYSITVVQP
+1337 
-1351 AGGTVS
+1351 
-1357 ASKLSAFFGEAVEL
+1357 KLSAFFGEAVEL

-1386 NGAANNGGTFTM
+1386 NGAANSGGTFTM

-1423 TIYYSNKKYP
+1423 TIYYFNKKYP

-1447 MSDREADKW
+1447 MSDPEADKW

-1473 ANPILKIYHAGSAG
+1473 ANPILKIYHAGSAD
-1487 ENSNL
+1487 EDSNL

-1538 NTADISIDHID
+1538 NTADISVDHID

-1567 GYPYYLN
+1567 GYPYHLN

>member
-1 MRVNTIKKII
+1 
-11 AAILAAVLCFGVLP
+11 
-25 SRSFFNT
+25 
-32 LSAVVKA
+32 
-39 ANADSLNEAY
+39 
-49 ADGTSLMPIG
+49 
-59 PAFTVDTLLS
+59 
-69 WEPTNDPDSDYSRS
+69 
-83 VVPLADRYTGF
+83 
-94 TVNDYAN
+94 
-101 PDAKLMVC
+101 
-109 SLANS
+109 
-114 KHDATNAQGQES
+114 
-126 FSSYAFNYWQYATS
+126 
-140 FVYWSGS
+140 
-147 KRGQV
+147 
-152 VVPTGEFTDAAHTNG
+152 
-167 VPVMGTIF
+167 
-175 FDWGGNSSV
+175 
-184 VENFV
+184 
-189 RNYRSVA
+189 
-196 DKLIEVMEY
+196 
-205 YGFDGYFFNEETAVD
+205 
-220 YTTAGNLRSMIAYMR
+220 
-235 QQRPNMLIGW
+235 
-245 YDSITDSGNLSY
+245 
-257 QDAVNGSNS
+257 
-266 GWVSAGV
+266 
-273 NEFFMNYNWT
+273 
-283 TQDVNTTVSTM
+283 
-294 QGLGKSQY
+294 
-302 EAFAGLDVQQNC
+302 
-314 MNTNFSSNYLL
+314 
-325 NNNNNK
+325 
-331 LKLSLALYCPNSTM
+331 
-345 GLSGD
+345 
-350 GADFHEV
+350 
-357 ERQFYVNGGDPR
+357 
-369 STSSS
+369 
-374 GWAGMSRFFADHT
+374 
-387 TIISA
+387 
-392 PFVTNFNSG
+392 
-401 HGKAFYIDGVKSRDA
+401 
-416 EWSYQSV
+416 
-423 QDVMPTWTWII
+423 
-434 DSNGQKL
+434 
-441 SGAYDFEDAYNGGSS
+441 
-456 IKFYGSLTANK
+456 
-467 PNNIML
+467 
-473 YSTNLD
+473 
-479 INGSTNI
+479 
-486 AVTAKN
+486 
-492 DRGLMKL
+492 
-499 VAYYGDSST
+499 
-508 SSYANCQKATFALD
+508 
-522 ASSGGWTTS
+522 
-531 NVSLASLSGK
+531 
-541 KLYAIGFE
+541 
-549 IGGTSNVSDYQVNIG
+549 
-564 RLAVTDSEAAA
+564 
-575 ASASNARLEEIIYL
+575 
-589 DAYTAEAR
+589 
-597 IKWNGNNASTYEI
+597 
-610 YRLNADGTRTL
+610 
-621 IMETP
+621 
-626 NTAYYIPNL
+626 
-635 VRNDDQADVTIEVV
+635 
-649 PVNANGVRGESSR
+649 
-662 FTIDW
+662 
-667 PYENGDTEK
+667 
-676 LSDVT
+676 
-681 VPVNI
+681 
-686 CPLAEVT
+686 
-693 GYSAQNDGEPASKA
+693 
-707 IDGTSE
+707 
-713 NGSKWCATNAQ
+713 
-724 SGWMTIKLDQPRTIK
+724 MTIKLDQPRTIK

-744 HAEYGGEAQNMNT
+744 HAQYGGEAQNMNT

-772 AYSTNNNS
+772 VYSTNNNS

-922 KYSITVVQ
+922 KYSINVVQ
-930 PANGTVS
+930 PANGSVA

-989 TANAYS
+989 TANAY
-995 ITVVQPTGGTVSA
+995 G
-1008 SATSATAGTTVKLTA
+1008 
-1023 TPAEGYTLDYFTLDG
+1023 
-1038 ARINGNTFSMPARN
+1038 
-1052 VEVSAVFTAN
+1052 
-1062 AYSIT
+1062 
-1067 VVQPTGGTVSA
+1067 
-1078 STTSA
+1078 
-1083 AAGTTIELTATPAE
+1083 
-1097 GYTLDYFTLD
+1097 
-1107 GERING
+1107 
-1113 DTFSMP
+1113 
-1119 ARNVEVSAVF
+1119 
-1129 TANAYSITV
+1129 ITV

-1207 VVQPTGGTV
+1207 VVQPT
-1216 SASATSATAGTT
+1216 
-1228 VKLTATP
+1228 
-1235 AEGYTL
+1235 
-1241 DYFTLDGARING
+1241 
-1253 DTFIMPARNVEV
+1253 
-1265 SAVFTANA
+1265 
-1273 YSITVVQ
+1273 
-1280 PTGGTVS
+1280 
-1287 ASATSA
+1287 
-1293 TAGTT
+1293 
-1298 VKLTA
+1298 
-1303 TPAEGYTLDYFTL
+1303 
-1316 DGARINGDTF
+1316 
-1326 IMPARNVEVSA
+1326 
-1337 VFTANAYSITVVQP
+1337 
-1351 AGGTVS
+1351 GGTVS

-1487 ENSNL
+1487 EDSNL

>member
-1 MRVNTIKKII
+1 
-11 AAILAAVLCFGVLP
+11 
-25 SRSFFNT
+25 
-32 LSAVVKA
+32 
-39 ANADSLNEAY
+39 
-49 ADGTSLMPIG
+49 
-59 PAFTVDTLLS
+59 
-69 WEPTNDPDSDYSRS
+69 
-83 VVPLADRYTGF
+83 
-94 TVNDYAN
+94 
-101 PDAKLMVC
+101 
-109 SLANS
+109 
-114 KHDATNAQGQES
+114 
-126 FSSYAFNYWQYATS
+126 
-140 FVYWSGS
+140 
-147 KRGQV
+147 
-152 VVPTGEFTDAAHTNG
+152 
-167 VPVMGTIF
+167 
-175 FDWGGNSSV
+175 
-184 VENFV
+184 
-189 RNYRSVA
+189 
-196 DKLIEVMEY
+196 
-205 YGFDGYFFNEETAVD
+205 
-220 YTTAGNLRSMIAYMR
+220 
-235 QQRPNMLIGW
+235 
-245 YDSITDSGNLSY
+245 
-257 QDAVNGSNS
+257 
-266 GWVSAGV
+266 
-273 NEFFMNYNWT
+273 
-283 TQDVNTTVSTM
+283 
-294 QGLGKSQY
+294 
-302 EAFAGLDVQQNC
+302 
-314 MNTNFSSNYLL
+314 
-325 NNNNNK
+325 
-331 LKLSLALYCPNSTM
+331 
-345 GLSGD
+345 
-350 GADFHEV
+350 
-357 ERQFYVNGGDPR
+357 
-369 STSSS
+369 
-374 GWAGMSRFFADHT
+374 
-387 TIISA
+387 
-392 PFVTNFNSG
+392 
-401 HGKAFYIDGVKSRDA
+401 
-416 EWSYQSV
+416 
-423 QDVMPTWTWII
+423 
-434 DSNGQKL
+434 
-441 SGAYDFEDAYNGGSS
+441 
-456 IKFYGSLTANK
+456 
-467 PNNIML
+467 
-473 YSTNLD
+473 
-479 INGSTNI
+479 
-486 AVTAKN
+486 
-492 DRGLMKL
+492 
-499 VAYYGDSST
+499 
-508 SSYANCQKATFALD
+508 
-522 ASSGGWTTS
+522 
-531 NVSLASLSGK
+531 
-541 KLYAIGFE
+541 
-549 IGGTSNVSDYQVNIG
+549 
-564 RLAVTDSEAAA
+564 
-575 ASASNARLEEIIYL
+575 
-589 DAYTAEAR
+589 
-597 IKWNGNNASTYEI
+597 
-610 YRLNADGTRTL
+610 
-621 IMETP
+621 METP

-635 VRNDDQADVTIEVV
+635 VRNDDQADVTVEVV

-713 NGSKWCATNAQ
+713 NGSKWCATNKQ

-744 HAEYGGEAQNMNT
+744 HAQYGGEAQDMNT

-772 AYSTNNNS
+772 VYSTNNNS

-930 PANGTVS
+930 PANGSVA

-950 LTATP
+950 LTA
-955 AEGYTLDYFTL
+955 
-966 DGARINGDT
+966 N
-975 FIMPA
+975 
-980 RNVEVSAVF
+980 
-989 TANAYS
+989 
-995 ITVVQPTGGTVSA
+995 
-1008 SATSATAGTTVKLTA
+1008 
-1023 TPAEGYTLDYFTLDG
+1023 PAEGYTLDYFTLDG

-1078 STTSA
+1078 SATSA
-1083 AAGTTIELTATPAE
+1083 TAGTTVKLTANPAE

-1152 ATAGTTVKLTA
+1152 ATAGTSVKLTA

-1177 GARINGDTFIM
+1177 GERINGNTFTM

-1207 VVQPTGGTV
+1207 VVQPT
-1216 SASATSATAGTT
+1216 
-1228 VKLTATP
+1228 
-1235 AEGYTL
+1235 
-1241 DYFTLDGARING
+1241 
-1253 DTFIMPARNVEV
+1253 
-1265 SAVFTANA
+1265 
-1273 YSITVVQ
+1273 
-1280 PTGGTVS
+1280 
-1287 ASATSA
+1287 
-1293 TAGTT
+1293 
-1298 VKLTA
+1298 
-1303 TPAEGYTLDYFTL
+1303 
-1316 DGARINGDTF
+1316 
-1326 IMPARNVEVSA
+1326 
-1337 VFTANAYSITVVQP
+1337 
-1351 AGGTVS
+1351 GGTVS

-1447 MSDREADKW
+1447 MSDPEADKW
-1456 HASGVNGWV
+1456 HASGINGWV

-1487 ENSNL
+1487 EDSNL

-1528 FWKRIHVTTG
+1528 FWKRVHVTTG

-1567 GYPYYLN
+1567 GYPYHLN

>member
-1 MRVNTIKKII
+1 M
-11 AAILAAVLCFGVLP
+11 IL
-25 SRSFFNT
+25 N
-32 LSAVVKA
+32 
-39 ANADSLNEAY
+39 
-49 ADGTSLMPIG
+49 
-59 PAFTVDTLLS
+59 
-69 WEPTNDPDSDYSRS
+69 
-83 VVPLADRYTGF
+83 
-94 TVNDYAN
+94 
-101 PDAKLMVC
+101 
-109 SLANS
+109 
-114 KHDATNAQGQES
+114 
-126 FSSYAFNYWQYATS
+126 S
-140 FVYWSGS
+140 FV
-147 KRGQV
+147 
-152 VVPTGEFTDAAHTNG
+152 
-167 VPVMGTIF
+167 
-175 FDWGGNSSV
+175 
-184 VENFV
+184 
-189 RNYRSVA
+189 
-196 DKLIEVMEY
+196 
-205 YGFDGYFFNEETAVD
+205 
-220 YTTAGNLRSMIAYMR
+220 
-235 QQRPNMLIGW
+235 
-245 YDSITDSGNLSY
+245 
-257 QDAVNGSNS
+257 
-266 GWVSAGV
+266 
-273 NEFFMNYNWT
+273 
-283 TQDVNTTVSTM
+283 TV
-294 QGLGKSQY
+294 
-302 EAFAGLDVQQNC
+302 
-314 MNTNFSSNYLL
+314 
-325 NNNNNK
+325 
-331 LKLSLALYCPNSTM
+331 
-345 GLSGD
+345 
-350 GADFHEV
+350 
-357 ERQFYVNGGDPR
+357 
-369 STSSS
+369 
-374 GWAGMSRFFADHT
+374 
-387 TIISA
+387 
-392 PFVTNFNSG
+392 
-401 HGKAFYIDGVKSRDA
+401 
-416 EWSYQSV
+416 
-423 QDVMPTWTWII
+423 
-434 DSNGQKL
+434 
-441 SGAYDFEDAYNGGSS
+441 
-456 IKFYGSLTANK
+456 
-467 PNNIML
+467 
-473 YSTNLD
+473 
-479 INGSTNI
+479 
-486 AVTAKN
+486 
-492 DRGLMKL
+492 
-499 VAYYGDSST
+499 
-508 SSYANCQKATFALD
+508 
-522 ASSGGWTTS
+522 
-531 NVSLASLSGK
+531 
-541 KLYAIGFE
+541 
-549 IGGTSNVSDYQVNIG
+549 YQVNIG

-597 IKWNGNNASTYEI
+597 IKWNGNNASSYEI

-635 VRNDDQADVTIEVV
+635 VRNDDQADVTVEVV

-667 PYENGDTEK
+667 PYENGDTER
-676 LSDVT
+676 LSDIT
-681 VPVNI
+681 EPVNV
-686 CPLAEVT
+686 CLNATVT
-693 GYSAQNDGEPASKA
+693 GYSAQNDGEPAWKA

-713 NGSKWCATNAQ
+713 NGSKWCATNAR

-744 HAEYGGEAQNMNT
+744 HAQYGGEAQNMNT

-922 KYSITVVQ
+922 KYSINVVQ
-930 PANGTVS
+930 PANGSVA
-937 ASATSATAGTTVK
+937 ASATFATAGTTIE

-966 DGARINGDT
+966 DGERINGDT

-980 RNVEVSAVF
+980 RNVDVSAVF

-1008 SATSATAGTTVKLTA
+1008 SATSATAGTT
-1023 TPAEGYTLDYFTLDG
+1023 
-1038 ARINGNTFSMPARN
+1038 
-1052 VEVSAVFTAN
+1052 
-1062 AYSIT
+1062 
-1067 VVQPTGGTVSA
+1067 
-1078 STTSA
+1078 
-1083 AAGTTIELTATPAE
+1083 IELTATPAE

-1113 DTFSMP
+1113 DTFIMP
-1119 ARNVEVSAVF
+1119 ARNVDVSAVF

-1287 ASATSA
+1287 AS
-1293 TAGTT
+1293 
-1298 VKLTA
+1298 
-1303 TPAEGYTLDYFTL
+1303 
-1316 DGARINGDTF
+1316 
-1326 IMPARNVEVSA
+1326 
-1337 VFTANAYSITVVQP
+1337 
-1351 AGGTVS
+1351 
-1357 ASKLSAFFGEAVEL
+1357 KLSAFFGEAVEL

-1386 NGAANNGGTFTM
+1386 NGAANSGGTFTM

-1423 TIYYSNKKYP
+1423 TIYYFNKKYP

-1447 MSDREADKW
+1447 MSDPEADKW

-1473 ANPILKIYHAGSAG
+1473 ANPILKIYHAGSAD
-1487 ENSNL
+1487 EDSNL

-1538 NTADISIDHID
+1538 NTADISVDHID

-1567 GYPYYLN
+1567 GYPYHLN

>member
-11 AAILAAVLCFGVLP
+11 AAILAAVFCFGVLP

-205 YGFDGYFFNEETAVD
+205 YGFDGYFFNEETGVD

-235 QQRPNMLIGW
+235 QQKPNMLIGW

-294 QGLGKSQY
+294 QNLGKSQY

-325 NNNNNK
+325 NNNNK

-549 IGGTSNVSDYQVNIG
+549 VGGTSNVSDYQVNIG

-610 YRLNADGTRTL
+610 YRLNANGTRTL

-681 VPVNI
+681 FPVNI

-713 NGSKWCATNAQ
+713 NGSKWCATNAK

-744 HAEYGGEAQNMNT
+744 HAEYGGESQDMNT

-812 IYEWQMFETT
+812 IYEWQMFESTVR
-822 ERNRTDIV
+822 ERSDIV

-891 DAGRVFYTVQEG
+891 DAGRVFYTVQEV

-909 KLSTAFDAEPGAV
+909 KLSTAFDAEPGAA
-922 KYSITVVQ
+922 K
-930 PANGTVS
+930 
-937 ASATSATAGTTVK
+937 
-950 LTATP
+950 
-955 AEGYTLDYFTL
+955 
-966 DGARINGDT
+966 
-975 FIMPA
+975 
-980 RNVEVSAVF
+980 
-989 TANAYS
+989 YS
-995 ITVVQPTGGTVSA
+995 ITVVQPTGGTVLA
-1008 SATSATAGTTVKLTA
+1008 SATSATAGTTIELTA
-1023 TPAEGYTLDYFTLDG
+1023 SPAEGYTLDYFTLDG
-1038 ARINGNTFSMPARN
+1038 ARINGNTFIMPARN
-1052 VEVSAVFTAN
+1052 VDVSAVFTAN

-1067 VVQPTGGTVSA
+1067 VVQPT
-1078 STTSA
+1078 
-1083 AAGTTIELTATPAE
+1083 
-1097 GYTLDYFTLD
+1097 
-1107 GERING
+1107 
-1113 DTFSMP
+1113 
-1119 ARNVEVSAVF
+1119 
-1129 TANAYSITV
+1129 
-1138 VQPTGGTVSASATS
+1138 
-1152 ATAGTTVKLTA
+1152 
-1163 TPAEGYTLD
+1163 
-1172 YFTLD
+1172 
-1177 GARINGDTFIM
+1177 
-1188 PARNV
+1188 
-1193 EVSAVFTANAYSIT
+1193 
-1207 VVQPTGGTV
+1207 
-1216 SASATSATAGTT
+1216 
-1228 VKLTATP
+1228 
-1235 AEGYTL
+1235 
-1241 DYFTLDGARING
+1241 
-1253 DTFIMPARNVEV
+1253 
-1265 SAVFTANA
+1265 
-1273 YSITVVQ
+1273 
-1280 PTGGTVS
+1280 
-1287 ASATSA
+1287 
-1293 TAGTT
+1293 
-1298 VKLTA
+1298 
-1303 TPAEGYTLDYFTL
+1303 
-1316 DGARINGDTF
+1316 
-1326 IMPARNVEVSA
+1326 
-1337 VFTANAYSITVVQP
+1337 
-1351 AGGTVS
+1351 GGTVS

-1386 NGAANNGGTFTM
+1386 NGAANNGGAFTM

-1423 TIYYSNKKYP
+1423 TVYYSNKKYP

-1447 MSDREADKW
+1447 MSDPEADKW

-1473 ANPILKIYHAGSAG
+1473 ANPILKIYHAGSAD
-1487 ENSNL
+1487 EDSNL

-1567 GYPYYLN
+1567 GYPYHLN